1 MTFRKG
7 HRRIFGVLLAI
18 FLLAGALVPT
28 GLALA
33 IDEAGTGTPAPSAP
47 GPTPAASSTA
57 DSPEPSAPTDGGE
70 SSEMPDPTAGDA
82 ASQPPTPETPTPA
95 PTESVD
101 PSEMPTPTE
110 TPVPTESLAPT
121 ETTLPTET
129 PVPTESPLPTLTPAP
144 ALAVTAAETGFTISG
159 EMGEAGELTL
169 QLDGAAL
176 RAEMLTGLPES
187 ASTTEENGAL
197 LVSLPAGTFAM
208 TLTPD
213 WEAAAGTLVLTAQL
227 LNLTDS
233 ATLERPAPAVEV
245 LETSPALTAALAWQG
260 GERPAAADY
269 PAPKLLLA
277 LDGGEPQEPTAEDLS
292 LLGLSALPEIQVA
305 EDLSSL
311 SLEAGALPARVRVD
325 GAEHTAAWTLQPAAL
340 EGWLL
345 TEEDGVWTYTAANY
359 LEVEITAYSA
369 ELQANVV
376 FYDFANQL
384 DTRPDDF
391 TARLQV
397 SFDGGAYVVPDEA
410 LLPSLGLTEL
420 PSVQVREMENGIA
433 FTVAEGTLPTK
444 LTHIAADG
452 TTTEHT
458 AAWRIVPAE
467 IAGYTLEEMPR
478 MMLAQANGISART
491 TWAYTLNGVE
501 YLYEITRH
509 FGDDSEQDDPKD
521 LSANLYW
528 ADNNDEANARPFD
541 REYGSDDVLTGFAA
555 LELKVTVTDEDGAE
569 IPGESFDFR
578 EITEQDLRNFG
589 MLDENAGNNDSD
601 SYASLEA
608 FYTNVDA
615 YYDQGSGVLSFAGLD
630 HLPTQITREDKFGE
644 KRTYDIAWRI
654 RPRVGSELDIDE
666 DYAFFELNEENL
678 DDVVASG
685 RVPASIT
692 NNKQFG
698 WYYILRTDV
707 TFNVQV
713 NWGDYGTESNHT
725 ALEKALFETYSLHV
739 ASGSSTGSLHESY
752 TLKELDQESDGEFGA
767 WVDFQHAEPGSG
779 PANGILTIHNTW
791 KYQLDGTPMNYT
803 VHSGKEATPPAEG
816 PENIIP
822 PELEE
827 GDYFKVEYDNTAAP
841 NHGSDTSQLWP
852 GGTIKLT
859 LTGKTD
865 YTANKIWLDG
875 GNAEQRPTATYE
887 LWRYR
892 YDEDNPEGYRNA
904 SPVRV
909 NGQVITFTES
919 GEPNEDGSHTLEPVL
934 TPEEIAALTGDAEN
948 PFPKYDAEGYRY
960 VYVLREYLE
969 YGAGDAQ
976 YAQVFGIVQ
985 EDGTLAGDVLPGDD
999 VIRHEGDTYLYD
1011 TGTLSNRRVGQTHT
1025 RVTKTWEAAAF
1036 QAELEDVTVVLTL
1049 EYRPLNEDG
1058 TAAEEEWRTYYNEDG
1073 TPLTQTIQGFY
1084 AENLSVTQDFT
1095 VDRFGPLGR
1104 ELEFRWVETAV
1115 MQDGN
1120 DCGFSLDE
1128 ETGKGSFTL
1137 TQSDLSGQPRSV
1149 QYESLSDEDPED
1161 RNHTIITN
1169 TLDNEIDYSI
1179 DKHWWKGDAEGEAQN
1194 PENYG
1199 KDAPEGVGELTF
1211 AIQVVEGEQS
1221 VDFLTGIKMDGT
1233 PDTDYFQIKDAEGN
1247 LYYYSET
1254 DTWDVTVQGLPEYDE
1269 NGRAVEYVLAENHN
1283 EDSAWSVVMQ
1293 HTERDE
1299 DGNYITTIYNGP
1311 GDGNAIIVRKAWI
1324 DDGDVIHREEVTI
1337 GVFLKETNEQID
1349 TVILGENAMWYQI
1362 VGIGEHE
1369 AEEVYI
1375 LETKMGDEKV
1385 PLQQVYVDPSN
1396 PEAATPDYDNPEEP
1410 VLKTEDAENYTT
1422 IQFAGPD
1429 HYYEATYSMSTF
1441 AGYENVFTVTNRRL
1455 GIIDLTVTKT
1465 WVDGDNSETELL
1477 MDALKANNLALALY
1491 LKFDPDFVP
1500 EDNEYKIDYVNNTIT
1515 LGNEVVDI
1523 RDNTGKKGTGKAI
1536 LPITRD
1542 QAVAGKTEYHF
1553 FNLPK
1558 YDLHGASV
1566 RYTVEEVVVELDADG
1581 NVTDNAVTDSLSDYP
1596 YTDETTGEEYTLQE
1610 LWNWYTRSYDKSD
1623 YNVAE
1628 KHERD
1633 THAIQVTNSLVG
1645 AKNVQWHKQ
1654 WADRYAYE
1662 TGVRPDIFLNIYAWT
1677 PDRPDAENTPP
1688 RLVYENYR
1696 WTPNKD
1702 YPGNDEYS
1710 WTVTIEDLP
1719 KYDAQGYE
1727 IFYYATEHSNIE
1739 WAQLDYTEVQY
1750 AFPDP
1755 NSTVQWINIGTQ
1767 TKLSE
1772 SYNFDLNYVVNVG
1785 SEDIGTDAPGAHF
1798 ALREDG
1804 MFINHLSASITLQGR
1819 KVWSS
1824 LPNGWQAKDMP
1835 TITFNVYQ
1843 YADENSNGR
1852 QDEEEET
1859 SPVAS
1864 LTISNWSNW
1873 ANGTFQFEI
1882 KYLGKNIGT
1891 IDEDGT
1897 ILTTS
1902 PDGDDAELLPKY
1914 RNQDGVRFGY
1924 VLQESSV
1931 EWPEEV
1937 GNGELSLGAVFDS
1950 TVQEGTYIAQNTY
1963 DPERGFLQVRKYLQL
1978 PVGEEG
1984 EKIVYPA
1991 VQFDLYR
1998 TYVDN
2003 AGEEQPSNTG
2013 TPGEHVATQTWTDDQ
2028 VKDAAQ
2034 SAGAD
2039 NIVSTILTF
2048 ENLPLY
2054 APNGSPYTYTIVEV
2068 KEGFLEGYDTWAKA
2082 EDVDAEDLKADEK
2095 NIGYQVSDL
2104 TPTKYQYKGGQ
2115 LQTDENGQPLKPTSE
2130 ENRVHATFLNE
2141 RDSDHA
2147 TLTLTGKKVWA
2158 DFDNALGLRPEDG
2171 YKLEIVVSR
2180 SAPAQSGQGNSVP
2193 AQELKEGTDY
2203 EIKWTKGEEEDS
2215 DTWTYTI
2222 KGVGGGELEVYAPNG
2237 RPWTYTVKEV
2247 PEEPYEV
2254 TPENGVHVSA
2264 ESGQQ
2269 GEEGDSTLTATF
2281 ASDLTNSLKVN
2292 IPFSK
2297 QWMIH
2302 TGTEEK
2308 PVYEQIT
2315 DDYFGYDLYITFKL
2329 QVKEESREEWQ
2340 DAADYFR
2347 RELGDKFETVFPDK
2361 EATFTKEIHGAV
2373 NETASGSFDGLP
2385 SVIGK
2390 GGTETYTVL
2399 EYRAVE
2405 TKVRFGGGEN
2415 APSVELRVDDDGNY
2429 EFVDLNSSEPF
2440 TPLSWEPDTGNAH
2453 RNVFDDTDLTVRK
2466 VWENDNDNIYGSR
2479 PASEDPSE
2487 DWEVVFLIQSR
2498 EQGSD
2503 DESAWQ
2509 AVTVRDVGFGETTE
2523 TTHDLTVTIRDGNS
2537 EGTAGNPASVTI
2549 RSLPGKNIAGNPLEY
2564 RAVELQPGAEP
2575 DYDADDIVS
2584 DGGTFYGT
2592 YTVAYVNSDGT
2603 TTATNTLKRTEIS
2616 AEKKWNVQEEGR
2628 PPVTLHLQYRALEDG
2643 KEVWKDVETFGGE
2656 SCTVKLDGEVDS
2668 SSAQPYYEDRA
2679 WHAVWKDLPQVLPGS
2694 KLGADDKTQYQVVE
2708 DVPSG
2713 FLQEYSSGEPG
2724 NEGAFTF
2731 INVPETS
2738 YTVTKSWHTTTGTHP
2753 EVTVQL
2759 YRTTDENLVGAL
2771 AETPGVEEVEGRTA
2785 KLSGNT
2791 LTHTFQDLPKYE
2803 PGEGDNPKGA
2813 LYYYYVLET
2822 TASNGAWEV
2831 HYDHTS
2837 EANTTT
2843 IRNVGKVTVS
2853 GTKTWKD
2860 NNDAYHTRPD
2870 SITLQ
2875 LYRTTDT
2882 GENRQWTGV
2891 GFMEVRSP
2899 WTYEFKDLP
2908 YADEKGNP
2916 YTYRVAE
2923 MDGDAEI
2930 AEGGTLPAVEGGDPE
2945 PTYPKADYTVG
2956 YDGKG
2961 YEWNITNTLTETIEI
2976 PVKKTW
2982 VDGGSGANERP
2993 DSITF
2998 LLYANGK
3005 QVAEHTVQAPGL
3017 GGRIVDFLTD
3027 TGDIWEFKFTTNDEG
3042 EKLPRFD
3049 EDGEIIDYTVGEIVV
3064 NGYKTTEVSITKP
3077 DHPDLG
3083 FTLVNTK
3090 MTQLTVQKTWH
3101 GTPEDEEVPVTFYV
3115 WRSVKGG
3122 ELERV
3127 AYASGMLNEGNQ
3139 WSATVEDLE
3148 AYDENGNAYTYVA
3161 REVHIGGIAVENADF
3176 TVKYTDKKVNDAVF
3190 TTVFRTEIIN
3200 IDNMEIT
3207 GTKTWVDNGNAY
3219 GTRPGDLTL
3228 TLWRTTTPDDDAS
3241 WVEVTDAMP
3250 VWPKPAADGNVWTYT
3265 YSRLPET
3272 DKEGNHYTYR
3282 VEETLPAAAENG
3294 DHYELTQ
3301 KDTSLTNV
3309 LKGTVDIPVTKTW
3322 VDNHDGWGKRP
3333 ETVTIRLY
3341 RHTEAKP
3348 EKQLVEERT
3357 FTTDA
3362 GALEKLWNA
3371 ITGQTDDEW
3380 ICTFAGLPKYD
3391 DTGARYVYTVEE
3403 TVPEDYEAAYDQEQF
3418 EVTNT
3423 RDGDLLVEKEVTG
3436 SDGQKNREFHFTVT
3450 LSGTSVTGIKG
3461 EDITGEYRDMT
3472 FTNGVAEFTLKH
3484 GEQKLAEDLPAGLT
3498 YTVVE
3503 TDANTNRYRTTYTGE
3518 TGTIPAGDT
3527 AVTHVENR
3535 RNRQYYPDYTEEPEP
3550 TPPRIPEENWRP
3562 PHYDDWHDVPRTG
3575 DTMNLALYVVLAVVS
3590 AAGLTTLLILMR
3602 RKRR

>member
-18 FLLAGALVPT
+18 FLLAGALMPM

-57 DSPEPSAPTDGGE
+57 DSPEPSTSADGGE

-110 TPVPTESLAPT
+110 TIVPTESLAPT

-144 ALAVTAAETGFTISG
+144 ALAVTATETGFTISG

-176 RAEMLTGLPES
+176 RAEMLTGLPEGAS
-187 ASTTEENGAL
+187 ATAENGAL
-197 LVSLPAGTFAM
+197 LVSLPAGAFAL
-208 TLTPD
+208 TLTPE
-213 WEAAAGTLVLTAQL
+213 WGEAAGTLILTAQL

-305 EDLSSL
+305 EDLSSI

-369 ELQANVV
+369 ELQASVV

-384 DTRPDDF
+384 NTRPDDF

-420 PSVQVREMENGIA
+420 PSVQVRETENGIA

-467 IAGYTLEEMPR
+467 IDGYTLEEMPR

-491 TWAYTLNGVE
+491 TWTYTLNGVE
-501 YLYEITRH
+501 YLYEIISH

-555 LELKVTVTDEDGAE
+555 LELKVTVTDEDGNE

-601 SYASLEA
+601 SYASLTA

-666 DYAFFELNEENL
+666 EYAFFELNEENL

-713 NWGDYGTESNHT
+713 NWGDHGTESNHT

-803 VHSGKEATPPAEG
+803 VHSGKEATPPANG

-822 PELEE
+822 PALEK

-909 NGQVITFTES
+909 NGQFITFTES

-934 TPEEIAALTGDAEN
+934 TEEEIAALTGDAEN

-960 VYVLREYLE
+960 VYVLREYLK
-969 YGAGDAQ
+969 YDAGDAQ

-999 VIRHEGDTYLYD
+999 VTRHGGDTYLYD

-1036 QAELEDVTVVLTL
+1036 QAELEDVTVELTL

-1058 TAAEEEWRTYYNEDG
+1058 TAAEEEWRTYYKENG

-1169 TLDNEIDYSI
+1169 TLDDEIDYFI
-1179 DKHWWKGDAEGEAQN
+1179 DKHWWNGDAEGGAQD

-1221 VDFLTGIKMDGT
+1221 VDFLKGIKMDGT

-1254 DTWDVTVQGLPEYDE
+1254 APWDVTVQGLPEYDE
-1269 NGRAVEYVLAENHN
+1269 NGRAVEYVLAESR
-1283 EDSAWSVVMQ
+1283 DSANPWSVVMQ

-1311 GDGNAIIVRKAWI
+1311 GGNAIIVRKAWI

-1337 GVFLKETNEQID
+1337 GVFLKETNEKID
-1349 TVILGENAMWYQI
+1349 TVTLGENAMWYQI

-1369 AEEVYI
+1369 ADDVYI

-1396 PEAATPDYDNPEEP
+1396 PGAATPDYDNPEEP
-1410 VLKTEDAENYTT
+1410 VLKTENGENYTT

-1441 AGYENVFTVTNRRL
+1441 AGYEDVFTVTNRRL

-1465 WVDGDNSETELL
+1465 WVDGDNSETKLL
-1477 MDALKANNLALALY
+1477 MDALAENNLALALY

-1500 EDNEYKIDYVNNTIT
+1500 EDNEYKIDYKNNTIT

-1523 RDNTGKKGTGKAI
+1523 RNGESEKGTGKAI

-1566 RYTVEEVVVELDADG
+1566 RYTVEEVVVELDENG
-1581 NVTDNAVTDSLSDYP
+1581 NVTNSVVTDSLSQYP
-1596 YTDETTGEEYTLQE
+1596 SYTDETTGEEYTLQE

-1633 THAIQVTNSLVG
+1633 THAMQVTNSLVG
-1645 AKNVQWHKQ
+1645 AKNVQWHKL

-1662 TGVRPDIFLNIYAWT
+1662 TGVRPDIFLNIYSWT

-1696 WTPNKD
+1696 WTPNEK

-1719 KYDAQGYE
+1719 KYDEQGYE
-1727 IFYYATEHSNIE
+1727 IFYYATEHSNID

-1835 TITFNVYQ
+1835 TITFDVYQ

-1852 QDEEEET
+1852 QDEEEPLGEK
-1859 SPVAS
+1859 PVAS

-1902 PDGDDAELLPKY
+1902 PAGDDAALLPKY
-1914 RNQDGVRFGY
+1914 RNQDGVRYGY

-1963 DPERGFLQVRKYLQL
+1963 DPERGFLQVKKHLQL
-1978 PVGEEG
+1978 PVGEKG
-1984 EKIVYPA
+1984 EEIVYPA

-2013 TPGEHVATQTWTDDQ
+2013 TPGEYVATQTWTSDQ

-2082 EDVDAEDLKADEK
+2082 EDVDAEDLKADEE
-2095 NIGYQVSDL
+2095 NIGYQVSGL
-2104 TPTKYQYKGGQ
+2104 TPTKYQYKDGQ
-2115 LQTDENGQPLKPTSE
+2115 LQTDANGQPLKPTSE
-2130 ENRVHATFLNE
+2130 KNTVHATFLNE

-2147 TLTLTGKKVWA
+2147 PLRLTGKKIWA
-2158 DFDNALGLRPEDG
+2158 DFGDALGLRPGNGSE
-2171 YKLEIVVSR
+2171 LTIVVSR

-2203 EIKWTKGEEEDS
+2203 TIAWTTDAEEDGN
-2215 DTWTYTI
+2215 TWTYTI
-2222 KGVGGGELEVYAPNG
+2222 TGVGDGELEVYAPNG

-2247 PEEPYEV
+2247 PGEPYEV

-2281 ASDLTNSLKVN
+2281 GTALTNSLKVN

-2302 TGTEEK
+2302 TDTEE
-2308 PVYEQIT
+2308 YTQIT

-2329 QVKEESREEWQ
+2329 QVKEEGREEWQ
-2340 DAADYFR
+2340 DAAEYFPDA
-2347 RELGDKFETVFPDK
+2347 LGENFQTVFPK
-2361 EATFTKEIHGAV
+2361 EEATFTQEIHGAV

-2390 GGTETYTVL
+2390 DGTETYTVL

-2405 TKVRFGGGEN
+2405 TKVRFGKEEG
-2415 APSVELRVDDDGNY
+2415 APSVDLSVDKDGNY
-2429 EFVDLNSSEPF
+2429 EFENLDSSEPF
-2440 TPLSWEPDTGNAH
+2440 TPLPWKSGTGNAH
-2453 RNVFDDTDLTVRK
+2453 QNVFDDTDLTVQK
-2466 VWENDNDNIYGSR
+2466 VWENDNNNIYGSR

-2498 EQGSD
+2498 EQGSGD
-2503 DESAWQ
+2503 DWQ
-2509 AVTVRDVGFGETTE
+2509 AVTVRDVGFGETAE
-2523 TTHDLTVTIRDGNS
+2523 TTHDLTVTIRGSNS

-2549 RSLPGKNIAGNPLEY
+2549 RSLPGKNIAGNTLEY

-2584 DGGTFYGT
+2584 GGSTFYGT

-2603 TTATNTLKRTEIS
+2603 TTATNTLNTTEIS

-2668 SSAQPYYEDRA
+2668 AQPYYEDRA
-2679 WHAVWKDLPQVLPGS
+2679 WHAVWKDLPQALPGS
-2694 KLGADDKTQYQVVE
+2694 ELKDDKTQYQVVE

-2713 FLQEYSSGEPG
+2713 FLQENSSGEPG

-2738 YTVTKSWHTTTGTHP
+2738 YTVTKSWHTTTETTHP

-2771 AETPGVEEVEGRTA
+2771 AGTQGVEEVKGRTA
-2785 KLSGNT
+2785 ELSGNT

-2853 GTKTWKD
+2853 GRKTWKD

-2882 GENRQWTGV
+2882 GENKQWTEV
-2891 GFMEVRSP
+2891 GFMKVCSP

-2923 MDGDAEI
+2923 MNENKEI

-2945 PTYPKADYTVG
+2945 PPYPDADYTVG

-2998 LLYANGK
+2998 LLYANGER
-3005 QVAEHTVQAPGL
+3005 VAGHTVQAPGL

-3027 TGDIWEFKFTTNDEG
+3027 TGDIWEFTFTTNDEG

-3064 NGYKTTEVSITKP
+3064 DGYKTTEVSITKP

-3090 MTQLTVQKTWH
+3090 MTQLTVQKTWR
-3101 GTPEDEEVPVTFYV
+3101 GTPEDEKVEVAFYV
-3115 WRSVKGG
+3115 WRSVEGG
-3122 ELERV
+3122 EPERV
-3127 AYASGMLNEGNQ
+3127 PRAPGVLNEGNQ
-3139 WSATVEDLE
+3139 WSVTVEDLE
-3148 AYDENGNAYTYVA
+3148 AYDEEGKAYTYVA

-3176 TVKYTDKKVNDAVF
+3176 TVEYTDKKVDDAVF

-3219 GTRPGDLTL
+3219 GTRPTDLTL

-3241 WVEVTDAMP
+3241 WVEVTDATP
-3250 VWPKPAADGNVWTYT
+3250 VWTNPAADGNVWTYT

-3282 VEETLPAAAENG
+3282 VEETLPEPAENG
-3294 DHYELTQ
+3294 DHYERLPEETGYNF
-3301 KDTSLTNV
+3301 TNV
-3309 LKGTVDIPVTKTW
+3309 LKGAVDIPVTKTW

-3333 ETVTIRLY
+3333 ASVTIQLMQNDSLY
-3341 RHTEAKP
+3341 KT
-3348 EKQLVEERT
+3348 L
-3357 FTTDA
+3357 
-3362 GALEKLWNA
+3362 KLQKDGGFLKEIWQA
-3371 ITGQTDDEW
+3371 VTGQVDNQWSYTFENLPRYDEN
-3380 ICTFAGLPKYD
+3380 GV
-3391 DTGARYVYTVEE
+3391 RYVYTVKEV
-3403 TVPEDYEAAYDQEQF
+3403 TPDDYEVSYDQEKF
-3418 EVTNT
+3418 EITNT

-3450 LSGTSVTGIKG
+3450 LSGTSVTGIQA
-3461 EDITGEYRDMT
+3461 ETIIGEYGDMT

-3550 TPPRIPEENWRP
+3550 TPPRIPEESWRP

-3575 DTMNLALYVVLAVVS
+3575 DTMNLALYVALAVVS

>member
-18 FLLAGALVPT
+18 FLLAGALMPM

-57 DSPEPSAPTDGGE
+57 DSPEPSAPADGGE

-101 PSEMPTPTE
+101 PSGTPTPAETVVPTE

-144 ALAVTAAETGFTISG
+144 ALAVTATETGFTISG

-176 RAEMLTGLPES
+176 RAEMLTGLPEG
-187 ASTTEENGAL
+187 ASTTAENGAL
-197 LVSLPAGTFAM
+197 LVSLPAGAFAL
-208 TLTPD
+208 TLTPE
-213 WEAAAGTLVLTAQL
+213 WGETAETLVLTAQL

-260 GERPAAADY
+260 GERPEAADY

-292 LLGLSALPEIQVA
+292 LLGLSALPKIQIA
-305 EDLSSL
+305 EDLSSI

-501 YLYEITRH
+501 YLYEITSR
-509 FGDDSEQDDPKD
+509 FGDDPKQDDPKD

-541 REYGSDDVLTGFAA
+541 PGYGSDDVLTGFAA
-555 LELKVTVTDEDGAE
+555 LELMVTVTDEEGKE

-589 MLDENAGNNDSD
+589 MLDENAGHNDSD
-601 SYASLEA
+601 SYASLTA
-608 FYTNVDA
+608 FYTKVDA

-666 DYAFFELNEENL
+666 EYAFFELNEENL
-678 DDVVASG
+678 DDVVANG

-713 NWGDYGTESNHT
+713 NWGDHGTESNHT

-752 TLKELDQESDGEFGA
+752 TLKEFDQGSDGEFGA

-791 KYQLDGTPMNYT
+791 KYQLDGTPINYT
-803 VHSGKEATPPAEG
+803 VHSGNEATPPAEG
-816 PENIIP
+816 PVNITP
-822 PELEE
+822 SELEE

-909 NGQVITFTES
+909 NGKVITFTES
-919 GEPNEDGSHTLEPVL
+919 GEPNEDGSHTLEPDL
-934 TPEEIAALTGDAEN
+934 TPEKIAALTGDAAN

-985 EDGTLAGDVLPGDD
+985 EDGTVAGDVLPGDD
-999 VIRHEGDTYLYD
+999 VTRHDGDTYLYD

-1036 QAELEDVTVVLTL
+1036 QAELEDVTVELTL

-1058 TAAEEEWRTYYNEDG
+1058 TAAEEEWRTYYKENG

-1120 DCGFSLDE
+1120 NCGFSLDE

-1137 TQSDLSGQPRSV
+1137 TQSDLSGQPRRV

-1169 TLDNEIDYSI
+1169 TLDDEIDYFI
-1179 DKHWWKGDAEGEAQN
+1179 DKHWWNGDAEGGAQN
-1194 PENYG
+1194 PENYD

-1254 DTWDVTVQGLPEYDE
+1254 DTWRVTVRGLPEYDE
-1269 NGRAVEYVLAENHN
+1269 NGRAVEYVLAESR
-1283 EDSAWSVVMQ
+1283 DSANPWSVVMQ

-1311 GDGNAIIVRKAWI
+1311 GGNAIIVRKAWI

-1337 GVFLKETNEQID
+1337 GVFLKETNKKIA
-1349 TVILGENAMWYQI
+1349 TVTLGKNAMWYQI

-1396 PEAATPDYDNPEEP
+1396 PEAATPDYETPKKP

-1441 AGYENVFTVTNRRL
+1441 AGYEDVFTVTNRRL

-1477 MDALKANNLALALY
+1477 MDALAENNLALALY

-1523 RDNTGKKGTGKAI
+1523 RNGASEKGTGKAI
-1536 LPITRD
+1536 QPITRD
-1542 QAVAGKTEYHF
+1542 QAEKGKTEYHF

-1581 NVTDNAVTDSLSDYP
+1581 NVTNDVVTDSLSDYT
-1596 YTDETTGEEYTLQE
+1596 YMDAATGEEYTLQE
-1610 LWNWYTRSYDKSD
+1610 LWNWYTRSYDKGE
-1623 YNVAE
+1623 YVVAE
-1628 KHERD
+1628 KHQRD
-1633 THAIQVTNSLVG
+1633 THAMQVTNSLVG
-1645 AKNVQWHKQ
+1645 AKDVQWHKQ

-1677 PDRPDAENTPP
+1677 PDSPNAENTPP

-1696 WTPNKD
+1696 WTPNEK
-1702 YPGNDEYS
+1702 YPGNDEYF

-1719 KYDAQGYE
+1719 KYDVQGYE
-1727 IFYYATEHSNIE
+1727 IFYYATEHSNIN

-1755 NSTVQWINIGTQ
+1755 NNAVLWINIGTQ
-1767 TKLSE
+1767 TDLSA
-1772 SYNFDLNYVVNVG
+1772 SYDKTLNYVVNVG
-1785 SEDIGTDAPGAHF
+1785 SEDIGTDAPGAHY

-1835 TITFNVYQ
+1835 TITFDVYQ

-1902 PDGDDAELLPKY
+1902 PDGDGAELLPKY

-1931 EWPEEV
+1931 EWPKKAV
-1937 GNGELSLGAVFDS
+1937 NGELSLEAVFDS

-1984 EKIVYPA
+1984 EEIVYPA

-2013 TPGEHVATQTWTDDQ
+2013 TPGEYVATQTWTDDQ
-2028 VKDAAQ
+2028 VKDAAKE
-2034 SAGAD
+2034 AGEEG
-2039 NIVSTILTF
+2039 IVSTILTF

-2068 KEGFLEGYDTWAKA
+2068 KEGFLEGYDTWAA
-2082 EDVDAEDLKADEK
+2082 QGNVDAETLKADE
-2095 NIGYQVSDL
+2095 NIRNQVSDL
-2104 TPTKYQYKGGQ
+2104 IPTKYQYK
-2115 LQTDENGQPLKPTSE
+2115 DGQPLKPE
-2130 ENRVHATFLNE
+2130 DGENTVHATFLNE

-2147 TLTLTGKKVWA
+2147 PLTLTGKKVWA

-2171 YKLEIVVSR
+2171 YKLKIVVSR

-2222 KGVGGGELEVYAPNG
+2222 TGVGGGELEVYAPNG

-2247 PEEPYEV
+2247 PKKPYEV

-2264 ESGQQ
+2264 ESGKQ
-2269 GEEGDSTLTATF
+2269 GQEGNSTLTATF
-2281 ASDLTNSLKVN
+2281 GKALTNSLKVN

-2297 QWMIH
+2297 QWMIN
-2302 TGTEEK
+2302 TGTEED

-2329 QVKEESREEWQ
+2329 QVKEKGRKEWQ
-2340 DAADYFR
+2340 DAESYFR
-2347 RELGDKFETVFPDK
+2347 GELDDKFETVFPDK
-2361 EATFTKEIHGAV
+2361 EATFTKEIYGAV

-2385 SVIGK
+2385 SVIGAD
-2390 GGTETYTVL
+2390 GTETYTVL

-2405 TKVRFGGGEN
+2405 TKVRFGKDDS
-2415 APSVELRVDDDGNY
+2415 APSVELSVDDDGNY
-2429 EFVDLNSSEPF
+2429 EFVGLSSPDPF
-2440 TPLSWEPDTGNAH
+2440 TPLSWKLDTGNAH
-2453 RNVFDDTDLTVRK
+2453 RNVFDDTDLTVQK

-2498 EQGSD
+2498 EQGSK

-2509 AVTVRDVGFGETTE
+2509 AVTVRDVGFGETAE
-2523 TTHDLTVTIRDGNS
+2523 TTHDLTVTIRGSNS
-2537 EGTAGNPASVTI
+2537 ENTESVTI
-2549 RSLPGKNIAGNPLEY
+2549 RSLPGKNIAGKTLEY
-2564 RAVELQPGAEP
+2564 RAVELQPGAKP
-2575 DYDADDIVS
+2575 DADGHYDADDIVS
-2584 DGGTFYGT
+2584 GGGTFYDT
-2592 YTVAYVNSDGT
+2592 YTVAYENSDGT

-2616 AEKKWNVQEEGR
+2616 AEKKWNVQEEER
-2628 PPVTLHLQYRALEDG
+2628 PPVTLHLQYWALEDG
-2643 KEVWKDVETFGGE
+2643 KEVWKDVKTFGGE
-2656 SCTVKLDGEVDS
+2656 SCTVKLDGEVD
-2668 SSAQPYYEDRA
+2668 SAQPYYEDRA

-2694 KLGADDKTQYQVVE
+2694 KLGADGKTQYQVVE

-2713 FLQEYSSGEPG
+2713 FLQENSSGEPG
-2724 NEGAFTF
+2724 NKGEFTF

-2738 YTVTKSWHTTTGTHP
+2738 YTVKKSWHTKTGTVHP
-2753 EVTVQL
+2753 VVMVQL
-2759 YRTTDENLVGAL
+2759 YRTTDADLVGKP
-2771 AETPGVEEVEGRTA
+2771 AETQGVEEVKERTA
-2785 KLSGNT
+2785 ELSGNK
-2791 LTHTFQDLPKYE
+2791 LTHTFQDLPKYK

-2860 NNDAYHTRPD
+2860 NNNAYHTRPD

-2875 LYRTTDT
+2875 LYRTPADGTEETVTDEILSAEGAKFEWTSDT
-2882 GENRQWTGV
+2882 GNQWRYQYT
-2891 GFMEVRSP
+2891 
-2899 WTYEFKDLP
+2899 DLP
-2908 YADEKGNP
+2908 YADENGKP

-2923 MDGDAEI
+2923 MNGDAEI
-2930 AEGGTLPAVEGGDPE
+2930 AEGGMLPAVEGDPE
-2945 PTYPKADYTVG
+2945 PTYPGADYTVG
-2956 YDGKG
+2956 YDGEDYK
-2961 YEWNITNTLTETIEI
+2961 WNITNTLTETIEI

-2998 LLYANGK
+2998 RLYANGE

-3027 TGDIWEFKFTTNDEG
+3027 TGDIWEFKFTTNDKG

-3049 EDGEIIDYTVGEIVV
+3049 EDGEIIDYTVNEIVV
-3064 NGYKTTEVSITKP
+3064 DGYKTTEVSITKP
-3077 DHPDLG
+3077 DHPDWG

-3090 MTQLTVQKTWH
+3090 MTQLTVQKIWR
-3101 GTPEDEEVPVTFYV
+3101 GTLEDEEVPVAFYV
-3115 WRSVKGG
+3115 WRSVEGG
-3122 ELERV
+3122 EPERV

-3161 REVHIGGIAVENADF
+3161 REVQIGDIAVKNADF
-3176 TVKYTDKKVNDAVF
+3176 TVEYTDKKVDDAVF

-3200 IDNMEIT
+3200 IDNMKIT

-3219 GTRPGDLTL
+3219 GTRPENLTL
-3228 TLWRTTTPDDDAS
+3228 TLYRSVAGGKEEVVNATPT
-3241 WVEVTDAMP
+3241 WT
-3250 VWPKPAADGNVWTYT
+3250 KPAEGNAWTYT

-3301 KDTSLTNV
+3301 EDTGLTNV

-3403 TVPEDYEAAYDQEQF
+3403 TVPEDYKAAYDQEQF
-3418 EVTNT
+3418 EITNT

-3450 LSGTSVTGIKG
+3450 LSGASVTGIQA
-3461 EDITGEYRDMT
+3461 ETITGEYGGMT

-3484 GEQKLAEDLPAGLT
+3484 GEQKRAEDLPAGLT

-3503 TDANTNRYRTTYTGE
+3503 TDANTNRYRTTYTDE

-3550 TPPRIPEENWRP
+3550 TPPRIPEESWRP

>member
-18 FLLAGALVPT
+18 FLLAGALMPM

-33 IDEAGTGTPAPSAP
+33 IDEAGAGTPAPSAP

-57 DSPEPSAPTDGGE
+57 DSPEPSTPADGGE

-110 TPVPTESLAPT
+110 TVVPTESPAPTETTLPTETPVPT

-144 ALAVTAAETGFTISG
+144 ALAVTATETGFTISG

-176 RAEMLTGLPES
+176 RAEMLTGLPEGAS
-187 ASTTEENGAL
+187 ATAENGTL
-197 LVSLPAGTFAM
+197 LVSLPAGAFAL
-208 TLTPD
+208 TLTPKWGD
-213 WEAAAGTLVLTAQL
+213 AAGTLVLTAQL

-233 ATLERPAPAVEV
+233 ATLERPAPTVEV

-369 ELQANVV
+369 ELQASVV

-391 TARLQV
+391 MARLQV

-420 PSVQVREMENGIA
+420 PSVQVRETENGIA
-433 FTVAEGTLPTK
+433 FAVAEGTLPTK

-501 YLYEITRH
+501 YLYEIKSH
-509 FGDDSEQDDPKD
+509 FGDAEQDDPKD

-541 REYGSDDVLTGFAA
+541 TEYGSDDILTGFAA
-555 LELKVTVTDEDGAE
+555 LELKVTVTDEEGNA
-569 IPGESFDFR
+569 ISGESFEFR

-589 MLDENAGNNDSD
+589 MLDKNAGNNDPD

-644 KRTYDIAWRI
+644 KQTYDIAWRI
-654 RPRVGSELDIDE
+654 RPRVGSELEIDE
-666 DYAFFELNEENL
+666 EYAFFELNEENL
-678 DDVVASG
+678 EAVKASG

-692 NNKQFG
+692 DNEQFG

-713 NWGDYGTESNHT
+713 NWGDYGTKSNHT
-725 ALEKALFETYSLHV
+725 ALEEALFKTYSLHV

-752 TLKELDQESDGEFGA
+752 TLEKLDQESDGEFGA

-791 KYQLDGTPMNYT
+791 KYQLDGTPINYT
-803 VHSGKEATPPAEG
+803 VHSGDKATPPEEG

-827 GDYFKVEYDNTAAP
+827 DDYFKVEYDNTAAP

-934 TPEEIAALTGDAEN
+934 TEEEIKALTGDVNN

-960 VYVLREYLE
+960 VYVLREYLK
-969 YGAGDAQ
+969 YDAGDAQ

-985 EDGTLAGDVLPGDD
+985 EDGTVAGDVLPGDD
-999 VIRHEGDTYLYD
+999 VIRHDGDTYLYD

-1025 RVTKTWEAAAF
+1025 RVTKIWEAAAF
-1036 QAELEDVTVVLTL
+1036 QAELEDVTVELTL

-1058 TAAEEEWRTYYNEDG
+1058 TPAEEEWRTYYEEDG

-1137 TQSDLSGQPRSV
+1137 TQSDLSGHPRSV

-1179 DKHWWKGDAEGEAQN
+1179 DKHWWNGDAEGEAQD

-1221 VDFLTGIKMDGT
+1221 VDFLKGIKMDGT

-1254 DTWDVTVQGLPEYDE
+1254 DRWDVTVRGLPEYDE

-1349 TVILGENAMWYQI
+1349 TVTLGENAMWYQI
-1362 VGIGEHE
+1362 VGIGKYELDD
-1369 AEEVYI
+1369 VYI
-1375 LETKMGDEKV
+1375 LETNMGDMQV
-1385 PLQQVYVDPSN
+1385 PLQQVYVDPGN
-1396 PEAATPDYDNPEEP
+1396 PEAATPDYDHPEKP
-1410 VLKTEDAENYTT
+1410 VLKTENAEDYTT
-1422 IQFAGPD
+1422 IQFEGPD
-1429 HYYEATYSMSTF
+1429 HFYEATYSMSTF
-1441 AGYENVFTVTNRRL
+1441 AGYEDVFTVTNRRL

-1477 MDALKANNLALALY
+1477 MDALAENNLALALY

-1500 EDNEYKIDYVNNTIT
+1500 EDNDYIIDYKNNTIT

-1536 LPITRD
+1536 QPITRD
-1542 QAVAGKTEYHF
+1542 QAVEGETKYYF

-1566 RYTVEEVVVELDADG
+1566 RYTVEEVVVELDGNG
-1581 NVTDNAVTDSLSDYP
+1581 NVTNSDVTDSLSDYP
-1596 YTDETTGEEYTLQE
+1596 YTDAATGKKYTLKD
-1610 LWNWYTRSYDKSD
+1610 LWNWYTRSYDKGE
-1623 YNVAE
+1623 YVVAG

-1633 THAIQVTNSLVG
+1633 THAMQVTNSLVG
-1645 AKNVQWHKQ
+1645 AKDVQWHKQ

-1677 PDRPDAENTPP
+1677 PDSPNAENSP

-1696 WTPNKD
+1696 WTPNEK

-1727 IFYYATEHSNIE
+1727 IFYYATEHSNID

-1755 NSTVQWINIGTQ
+1755 NNAVQWINIGTQ

-1772 SYNFDLNYVVNVG
+1772 SYDPKLNYVVSVG

-1835 TITFNVYQ
+1835 TITFDVYQ
-1843 YADENSNGR
+1843 YADENSNGKR
-1852 QDEEEET
+1852 DDGEPLEG
-1859 SPVAS
+1859 PVAS

-1882 KYLGKNIGT
+1882 MYLGENIGT

-1902 PDGDDAELLPKY
+1902 PDGEEAKLLPKY
-1914 RNQDGVRFGY
+1914 RNKDGVRFGY

-1931 EWPEEV
+1931 EWPEKAV
-1937 GNGELSLGAVFDS
+1937 NGELSPGAVFES

-1963 DPERGFLQVRKYLQL
+1963 DPERGFLQVKKHLQL

-2013 TPGEHVATQTWTDDQ
+2013 TLGEHVAKQTWTSDQ
-2028 VKDAAQ
+2028 VKSAAQ
-2034 SAGAD
+2034 NAGAED
-2039 NIVSTILTF
+2039 IVSTILTF

-2068 KEGFLEGYDTWAKA
+2068 KEGFLEGYDTWAAQDDVKA
-2082 EDVDAEDLKADEK
+2082 ETLKTEA
-2095 NIGYQVSDL
+2095 NRGYQVSGL
-2104 TPTKYQYKGGQ
+2104 TPTKYQYGEDGQ
-2115 LQTDENGQPLKPTSE
+2115 LQTDENGKPLKPTSE
-2130 ENRVHATFLNE
+2130 ANTVHATFLNE

-2203 EIKWTKGEEEDS
+2203 KIEWTGEEEDS
-2215 DTWTYTI
+2215 NTWTYTI
-2222 KGVGGGELEVYAPNG
+2222 KGAKEGELEVYAPNG

-2247 PEEPYEV
+2247 PKEPYEV

-2264 ESGQQ
+2264 ESGKQ
-2269 GEEGDSTLTATF
+2269 GEEGNSTLTATF
-2281 ASDLTNSLKVN
+2281 ASDLINSLKVN

-2297 QWMIH
+2297 QWMIN
-2302 TGTEEK
+2302 TGTEED

-2329 QVKEESREEWQ
+2329 QVSVDAGQTWQ
-2340 DAADYFR
+2340 DAADYFPDA
-2347 RELGDKFETVFPDK
+2347 LGENFQTVFPK
-2361 EATFTKEIHGAV
+2361 EEATFTQEIHGAV

-2390 GGTETYTVL
+2390 DGTETYTVL

-2405 TKVRFGGGEN
+2405 TKVRFGKEEG
-2415 APSVELRVDDDGNY
+2415 APSVDLSVDKDGNY
-2429 EFVDLNSSEPF
+2429 EFENLDSSEPF
-2440 TPLSWEPDTGNAH
+2440 TPLPWKSGTGNAH

-2466 VWENDNDNIYGSR
+2466 VWEDDNDNIYGSR
-2479 PASEDPSE
+2479 PASEDPSK

-2498 EQGSD
+2498 EQGSED
-2503 DESAWQ
+2503 DWQ

-2523 TTHDLTVTIRDGNS
+2523 TTHDLTVTIRGGNS
-2537 EGTAGNPASVTI
+2537 EGTAEHPASVTI
-2549 RSLPGKNIAGNPLEY
+2549 RSLPGKNIAGKTLEY

-2584 DGGTFYGT
+2584 DGGTFYST

-2656 SCTVKLDGEVDS
+2656 SCTVELDGEVD
-2668 SSAQPYYEDRA
+2668 SAQPYYEDSA
-2679 WHAVWKDLPQVLPGS
+2679 WHAVWKDLPQALPGS
-2694 KLGADDKTQYQVVE
+2694 ELIDGKTQYKVVE

-2713 FLQEYSSGEPG
+2713 FLQENSSGEPG
-2724 NEGAFTF
+2724 NEGEFTF

-2738 YTVTKSWHTTTGTHP
+2738 YTVTKSWHTTTETTHP

-2785 KLSGNT
+2785 ELIGNT
-2791 LTHTFQDLPKYE
+2791 LTHTFQDLPKYK

-2831 HYDHTS
+2831 HYEHSSD
-2837 EANTTT
+2837 TTT

-2882 GENRQWTGV
+2882 GENKQWV
-2891 GFMEVRSP
+2891 KVDSKQVQAP

-2908 YADEKGNP
+2908 YADEKGNH

-2923 MDGDAEI
+2923 MNGDAEI
-2930 AEGGTLPAVEGGDPE
+2930 AEGGTLPAVEGDPE

-2956 YDGKG
+2956 YDSEG
-2961 YEWNITNTLTETIEI
+2961 YEWNITNTLTDEI
-2976 PVKKTW
+2976 DITVTKHW
-2982 VDGGSGANERP
+2982 IDGGQGAGERP
-2993 DSITF
+2993 ESLTF
-2998 LLYANGK
+2998 ELLQNGDK
-3005 QVAEHTVQAPGL
+3005 VDEETVRYTLAS
-3017 GGRIVDFLTD
+3017 RIMDF
-3027 TGDIWEFKFTTNDEG
+3027 FTAG
-3042 EKLPRFD
+3042 ETLWTCTFENLPRFD
-3049 EDGEIIDYTVGEIVV
+3049 ANGVAYEYTVR
-3064 NGYKTTEVSITKP
+3064 EVSVPGYETGPIHAIDP
-3077 DHPDLG
+3077 NHPELG
-3083 FTLVNTK
+3083 FVLTNTK
-3090 MTQLTVQKTWH
+3090 LTQLTVEKVWFGTENN
-3101 GTPEDEEVPVTFYV
+3101 TPESVTVQLKYYTTDANVRYDVPDSIPNTAVLNAGNGWTHTFTNLPQYV
-3115 WRSVKGG
+3115 KVDGKYVRC
-3122 ELERV
+3122 
-3127 AYASGMLNEGNQ
+3127 
-3139 WSATVEDLE
+3139 
-3148 AYDENGNAYTYVA
+3148 TYVA
-3161 REVHIGGIAVENADF
+3161 EEIFIDGDAVGEADF
-3176 TVKYTDKKVNDAVF
+3176 TVHYTDATVEEDPNFHDQATYR
-3190 TTVFRTEIIN
+3190 TTVVN
-3200 IDNMEIT
+3200 VQNMEIT

-3219 GTRPGDLTL
+3219 DTRPEKLTL
-3228 TLWRTTTPDDDAS
+3228 TLWRSVAGGREEVVNATPT
-3241 WVEVTDAMP
+3241 WTK
-3250 VWPKPAADGNVWTYT
+3250 KPADGNVWTYT
-3265 YSRLPET
+3265 YSRLPKT
-3272 DKEGNHYTYR
+3272 DKEGNLYTYR
-3282 VEETLPAAAENG
+3282 VEETPPKPAENG

-3301 KDTSLTNV
+3301 EDTSLTNV
-3309 LKGTVDIPVTKTW
+3309 LKGTVDIPVTKIW
-3322 VDNHDGWGKRP
+3322 VDNHDGWGARP
-3333 ETVTIRLY
+3333 ASVTIQLMQNGSLY
-3341 RHTEAKP
+3341 KT
-3348 EKQLVEERT
+3348 L
-3357 FTTDA
+3357 
-3362 GALEKLWNA
+3362 KLQKDGGFLKEIWQA
-3371 ITGQTDDEW
+3371 VTGQVDNQW
-3380 ICTFAGLPKYD
+3380 SYTFENLPKYD
-3391 DTGARYVYTVEE
+3391 DTGARYIYTVEE
-3403 TVPEDYEAAYDQEQF
+3403 VTPDDYEVSYDQEKF
-3418 EVTNT
+3418 EITNT

-3450 LSGTSVTGIKG
+3450 LSDTSVTGAYG
-3461 EDITGEYRDMT
+3461 EMT

-3503 TDANTNRYRTTYTGE
+3503 TDANTNRYRTTYTDE

-3550 TPPRIPEENWRP
+3550 TPPRIPEESWRP

-3575 DTMNLALYVVLAVVS
+3575 DTMNLALYVALAVVS

>member
-18 FLLAGALVPT
+18 FLLAGALMPM

-57 DSPEPSAPTDGGE
+57 DSPEPSAPADGGE

-95 PTESVD
+95 PMESVD
-101 PSEMPTPTE
+101 PSGTPTPAE

-144 ALAVTAAETGFTISG
+144 ALAVTATETGFTISG

-176 RAEMLTGLPES
+176 RAEMLTGLPEGAS
-187 ASTTEENGAL
+187 ATAENGAL
-197 LVSLPAGTFAM
+197 LVSLPAGAFAL
-208 TLTPD
+208 TLTPE
-213 WEAAAGTLVLTAQL
+213 WGEAAGTLVLTAQL

-305 EDLSSL
+305 EDLSSI

-345 TEEDGVWTYTAANY
+345 TEEDGVWTYTVANY

-369 ELQANVV
+369 ELQASVV

-397 SFDGGAYVVPDEA
+397 SFDGGAYVAPDEA

-420 PSVQVREMENGIA
+420 PSVQVRETENGIA

-501 YLYEITRH
+501 YLYEIKSH
-509 FGDDSEQDDPKD
+509 FGSNPDKDDPED

-541 REYGSDDVLTGFAA
+541 TEYGSDDVLTGFAA
-555 LELKVTVTDEDGAE
+555 LELMVTVTDEDGNA
-569 IPGESFDFR
+569 ISDESFDFR

-589 MLDENAGNNDSD
+589 MLDENAGNNDQD

-608 FYTNVDA
+608 FYTRVDA
-615 YYDQGSGVLSFAGLD
+615 YYDQGSGVLSFAHLD
-630 HLPTQITREDKFGE
+630 RLPTQITREDKFGE

-654 RPRVGSELDIDE
+654 RPRVGSELEIDE
-666 DYAFFELNEENL
+666 EYAFFELNEENL

-685 RVPASIT
+685 RVPDSIT
-692 NNKQFG
+692 KNRQFG

-791 KYQLDGTPMNYT
+791 KYQLDGTPINYT

-816 PENIIP
+816 PVNITP
-822 PELEE
+822 SELEE

-919 GEPNEDGSHTLEPVL
+919 EEPNEDGSHTLEPVL
-934 TPEEIAALTGDAEN
+934 TEEEIAALTGDAEN

-960 VYVLREYLE
+960 VYVLREYLK

-999 VIRHEGDTYLYD
+999 VTRHGGDTYLYH

-1036 QAELEDVTVVLTL
+1036 QAELEDVTVELTL

-1058 TAAEEEWRTYYNEDG
+1058 TPAEEEWRTYYKEDG

-1115 MQDGN
+1115 RQNGN
-1120 DCGFSLDE
+1120 NCGFSLDE

-1137 TQSDLSGQPRSV
+1137 TQSDLSGQPRRV
-1149 QYESLSDEDPED
+1149 QYESLSEKDPED

-1169 TLDNEIDYSI
+1169 TLDNEIDYFI
-1179 DKHWWKGDAEGEAQN
+1179 DKHWWKGEAEGEAQD

-1233 PDTDYFQIKDAEGN
+1233 LDTDYFQIKDAEGN

-1254 DTWDVTVQGLPEYDE
+1254 DRWYVTVRGLPEYDE

-1362 VGIGEHE
+1362 VGIGKHE
-1369 AEEVYI
+1369 ADDVYI
-1375 LETKMGDEKV
+1375 LETKMGNEDV

-1396 PEAATPDYDNPEEP
+1396 PGAATPDYDNPEEP
-1410 VLKTEDAENYTT
+1410 VLKTENAENYTT

-1465 WVDGDNSETELL
+1465 WVDGDNSETKLL

-1500 EDNEYKIDYVNNTIT
+1500 EDNDYEIDYEKNTIT

-1523 RDNTGKKGTGKAI
+1523 RNGASEKGTGKAI

-1581 NVTDNAVTDSLSDYP
+1581 NVTDNAVTDSLSNYT
-1596 YTDETTGEEYTLQE
+1596 YTDAATGEEYTLQE

-1628 KHERD
+1628 KHQRD
-1633 THAIQVTNSLVG
+1633 THAMQVTNSLVG
-1645 AKNVQWHKQ
+1645 AKDVQWHKQ

-1677 PDRPDAENTPP
+1677 PDSPNAENSP

-1696 WTPNKD
+1696 WTPNEK

-1727 IFYYATEHSNIE
+1727 IFYYATEHSNID

-1755 NSTVQWINIGTQ
+1755 NNAVQWINIGTQ

-1772 SYNFDLNYVVNVG
+1772 SYDPKLNYVVNVG

-1835 TITFNVYQ
+1835 TITFDVYQ
-1843 YADENSNGR
+1843 YADENSNGKR
-1852 QDEEEET
+1852 DDGEPLEG
-1859 SPVAS
+1859 PVAS

-1902 PDGDDAELLPKY
+1902 PDGEEAELLPKY

-1931 EWPEEV
+1931 EWPEKV
-1937 GNGELSLGAVFDS
+1937 GNGELSPGAVFES

-1963 DPERGFLQVRKYLQL
+1963 DPERGFLQVKKHLQL

-2013 TPGEHVATQTWTDDQ
+2013 TPGEHVAKQTWTSAQ
-2028 VKDAAQ
+2028 VEDAAKK
-2034 SAGAD
+2034 AGEKD
-2039 NIVSTILTF
+2039 IVSTILTF

-2054 APNGSPYTYTIVEV
+2054 APNGSPYTYTIVEA
-2068 KEGFLEGYDTWAKA
+2068 KEGFLEGYDIWAKA
-2082 EDVDAEDLKADEK
+2082 EDVEVDELRK
-2095 NIGYQVSDL
+2095 DENIRNQVSDL
-2104 TPTKYQYKGGQ
+2104 TPTKYQYEGGQ
-2115 LQTDENGQPLKPTSE
+2115 LLTDKNGQPLKPE
-2130 ENRVHATFLNE
+2130 DGENIVHATFLNE
-2141 RDSDHA
+2141 RDSDHP
-2147 TLTLTGKKVWA
+2147 TLRLTGIKVWA

-2180 SAPAQSGQGNSVP
+2180 SAPAQSGQGNFVES
-2193 AQELKEGTDY
+2193 QELEKGTDY
-2203 EIKWTKGEEEDS
+2203 KIAWTKGEGEDS

-2222 KGVGGGELEVYAPNG
+2222 TGMGDGELEVYAPNG
-2237 RPWTYTVKEV
+2237 RPWTYTVKEK
-2247 PEEPYEV
+2247 PKEPYEV

-2264 ESGQQ
+2264 ESGKQ
-2269 GEEGDSTLTATF
+2269 GEEGNSTLTATF
-2281 ASDLTNSLKVN
+2281 DRALTNSLKVN

-2297 QWMIH
+2297 QWMIN
-2302 TGTEEK
+2302 TGTEED

-2329 QVKEESREEWQ
+2329 QVKEKGRKEWQ
-2340 DAADYFR
+2340 DAESYFR
-2347 RELGDKFETVFPDK
+2347 GELDNKFETVFPDK
-2361 EATFTKEIHGAV
+2361 EATFTKEIYGAV

-2385 SVIGK
+2385 SVIGAD
-2390 GGTETYTVL
+2390 GTETYTVL

-2405 TKVRFGGGEN
+2405 TKVRFGKDGS

-2429 EFVDLNSSEPF
+2429 EFVGLNSSEPF
-2440 TPLSWEPDTGNAH
+2440 TPLHWELNTGNAH

-2466 VWENDNDNIYGSR
+2466 VWKEDNNNIYGSR
-2479 PASEDPSE
+2479 PASEDPSK

-2498 EQGSD
+2498 EQGSGD
-2503 DESAWQ
+2503 DWQ
-2509 AVTVRDVGFGETTE
+2509 AVTVRDVGFGETVE
-2523 TTHDLTVTIRDGNS
+2523 TTHDLTVTIRGSNS
-2537 EGTAGNPASVTI
+2537 EGTAENPASVTI
-2549 RSLPGKNIAGNPLEY
+2549 RSLPGKNIAGKTLEY

-2575 DYDADDIVS
+2575 DYDANDIVS
-2584 DGGTFYGT
+2584 GGSTFYDT

-2656 SCTVKLDGEVDS
+2656 SCTVELDGEVD
-2668 SSAQPYYEDRA
+2668 SAQPYYEDRA
-2679 WHAVWKDLPQVLPGS
+2679 WHAVWKDLPQALPGS
-2694 KLGADDKTQYQVVE
+2694 ELIDGKTQYKVVE

-2713 FLQEYSSGEPG
+2713 FLQENSSGEPG
-2724 NEGAFTF
+2724 NEGEFTF

-2738 YTVTKSWHTTTGTHP
+2738 YTVKKSWHPTTGTHP

-2759 YRTTDENLVGAL
+2759 YRTTDKNLVGAL
-2771 AETPGVEEVEGRTA
+2771 AGTQGVEEVEGRTA
-2785 KLSGNT
+2785 KLSGNK

-2803 PGEGDNPKGA
+2803 PDEGDNPKGA

-2843 IRNVGKVTVS
+2843 IRNVGKVIVS

-2860 NNDAYHTRPD
+2860 NNNAYHTRPD

-2882 GENRQWTGV
+2882 GENKQWTGV
-2891 GFMEVRSP
+2891 GIMEVRSP

-2908 YADEKGNP
+2908 YADENGKP

-2923 MDGDAEI
+2923 MNGDVEI
-2930 AEGGTLPAVEGGDPE
+2930 AEGETLPAVVGDPE
-2945 PTYPKADYTVG
+2945 PTYPEAGYTVH
-2956 YDGKG
+2956 YDGEDYK
-2961 YEWNITNTLTETIEI
+2961 WNITNTLTETIEI

-2998 LLYANGK
+2998 LLYANGE

-3042 EKLPRFD
+3042 KKLPRFD

-3077 DHPDLG
+3077 DHPDWG

-3090 MTQLTVQKTWH
+3090 MTQLTVQKTWR
-3101 GTPEDEEVPVTFYV
+3101 GTLEDEEVPVAFYV
-3115 WRSVKGG
+3115 WRSVEGG
-3122 ELERV
+3122 EPERV
-3127 AYASGMLNEGNQ
+3127 ARAPGVLNEGNQ
-3139 WSATVEDLE
+3139 WSVTVEDLE

-3161 REVHIGGIAVENADF
+3161 REVQIGSGIAVENADF
-3176 TVKYTDKKVNDAVF
+3176 TVEYTDKKVDDAVF

-3219 GTRPGDLTL
+3219 GTRPTDLTL

-3250 VWPKPAADGNVWTYT
+3250 VWPKPEGDEWTYT
-3265 YSRLPET
+3265 YRRLPKT
-3272 DKEGNHYTYR
+3272 DKEGNPYTYR

-3294 DHYELTQ
+3294 DHYERLPEET
-3301 KDTSLTNV
+3301 DNDFTNV
-3309 LKGTVDIPVTKTW
+3309 LKGTVDIPVTKIW

-3333 ETVTIRLY
+3333 ASVTIQLMQNGSLY
-3341 RHTEAKP
+3341 KTLKLQ
-3348 EKQLVEERT
+3348 KDGG
-3357 FTTDA
+3357 F
-3362 GALEKLWNA
+3362 LEKIWQA
-3371 ITGQTDDEW
+3371 VTGQVDNQW
-3380 ICTFAGLPKYD
+3380 SYTFENLPKYD
-3391 DTGARYVYTVEE
+3391 ENGVRYVYTVKEV
-3403 TVPEDYEAAYDQEQF
+3403 TPDDYEVSYDQEKF
-3418 EVTNT
+3418 EITNT

-3450 LSGTSVTGIKG
+3450 LSGTSVTGIQA
-3461 EDITGEYRDMT
+3461 ETITDEYGDMT

-3484 GEQKLAEDLPAGLT
+3484 GEQKLAEDLPAGLM

-3550 TPPRIPEENWRP
+3550 TPPRIPEESWRP

>member
-18 FLLAGALVPT
+18 FLLAGALMPM

-57 DSPEPSAPTDGGE
+57 DSPEPSAPADGGE
-70 SSEMPDPTAGDA
+70 NSEMPDPTAGDA

-101 PSEMPTPTE
+101 PSGTPTPTETVVPTE

-144 ALAVTAAETGFTISG
+144 ALAVTATETGFTISG

-176 RAEMLTGLPES
+176 RAEILTGLPEGAS
-187 ASTTEENGAL
+187 ATEENGAL
-197 LVSLPAGTFAM
+197 LVSLPAGAFAL
-208 TLTPD
+208 TLTPE
-213 WEAAAGTLVLTAQL
+213 WGEAAGTLILTAQL

-305 EDLSSL
+305 EDLSSI
-311 SLEAGALPARVRVD
+311 SLEAGALPARVRVE

-420 PSVQVREMENGIA
+420 PSVQVRETENGIA

-501 YLYEITRH
+501 YLYEITSR
-509 FGDDSEQDDPKD
+509 FGDDPEQDDPKD

-541 REYGSDDVLTGFAA
+541 PEYSSIDVLTGFAA
-555 LELKVTVTDEDGAE
+555 LELMVTVTDEEGKE

-601 SYASLEA
+601 SYASLER
-608 FYTNVDA
+608 FFSHVDA
-615 YYDQGSGVLSFAGLD
+615 YYDQGSGVLSFAHLD
-630 HLPTQITREDKFGE
+630 RLPTQITREDKFGE

-692 NNKQFG
+692 DKKQFG

-713 NWGDYGTESNHT
+713 NWGDHGTESNHT

-803 VHSGKEATPPAEG
+803 VHSGKEAAPPAEG
-816 PENIIP
+816 PVNITP
-822 PELEE
+822 SELEE

-919 GEPNEDGSHTLEPVL
+919 GKPNEDGSHTLEPVL
-934 TPEEIAALTGDAEN
+934 TEEEIAALTGDAAN

-960 VYVLREYLE
+960 VYVLREYLK
-969 YGAGDAQ
+969 YDAGDAQ

-985 EDGTLAGDVLPGDD
+985 EDGTVAGDVLPGDD
-999 VIRHEGDTYLYD
+999 VTRHDGDTYLYH

-1036 QAELEDVTVVLTL
+1036 QAELEDVTVELTL

-1058 TAAEEEWRTYYNEDG
+1058 TPAEEEWRTYYKEDG

-1104 ELEFRWVETAV
+1104 ELDFRWVETAV

-1137 TQSDLSGQPRSV
+1137 TQSDLSGQPRRV
-1149 QYESLSDEDPED
+1149 QYESLSDEDPYD

-1169 TLDNEIDYSI
+1169 TLDNEIDYFI
-1179 DKHWWKGDAEGEAQN
+1179 DKYWWNGEAEGEAQD
-1194 PENYG
+1194 PENYD

-1221 VDFLTGIKMDGT
+1221 VDFLKGIEMDGT

-1254 DTWDVTVQGLPEYDE
+1254 APWYVTVQGLPEYDE
-1269 NGRAVEYVLAENHN
+1269 NGRAVEYVLAENR
-1283 EDSAWSVVMQ
+1283 DSDNPWSVVMQ

-1311 GDGNAIIVRKAWI
+1311 GGNAIIVRKAWI

-1337 GVFLKETNEQID
+1337 GVFLKETNEKID
-1349 TVILGENAMWYQI
+1349 TVTLGKNAMWYQI

-1369 AEEVYI
+1369 PDDVYI
-1375 LETKMGDEKV
+1375 LETKMGNEDV

-1396 PEAATPDYDNPEEP
+1396 PGAATPDYDNPEEP
-1410 VLKTEDAENYTT
+1410 VLKTENGENYTT

-1441 AGYENVFTVTNRRL
+1441 AGYEDVFTVTNRRL

-1477 MDALKANNLALALY
+1477 MDALAENNLALALY

-1500 EDNEYKIDYVNNTIT
+1500 EDNEYIIDYVNNTIT

-1542 QAVAGKTEYHF
+1542 QAVEGETKYYF

-1566 RYTVEEVVVELDADG
+1566 RYTVEEVVVKLDENG
-1581 NVTDNAVTDSLSDYP
+1581 NVTNSFVTDSLSDYP

-1610 LWNWYTRSYDKSD
+1610 LWNWYTRSYDKGE
-1623 YNVAE
+1623 YVVAE

-1633 THAIQVTNSLVG
+1633 THAMWVTNSLVG
-1645 AKNVQWHKQ
+1645 AKDVQWHKQ

-1677 PDRPDAENTPP
+1677 PDSPDAENTPP

-1696 WTPNKD
+1696 WTPNEK

-1719 KYDAQGYE
+1719 KYDEQGYE
-1727 IFYYATEHSNIE
+1727 IFYYATEHSNID

-1755 NSTVQWINIGTQ
+1755 NNAVLWINIGTQ

-1772 SYNFDLNYVVNVG
+1772 SYDKTLNYVVNVG
-1785 SEDIGTDAPGAHF
+1785 SEDIGTDAPGAHY

-1835 TITFNVYQ
+1835 TITFDVYQ

-1902 PDGDDAELLPKY
+1902 PDGDGAELLPKY

-1931 EWPEEV
+1931 EWPEKA
-1937 GNGELSLGAVFDS
+1937 GNGELSLEAVFDS

-1978 PVGEEG
+1978 PVGEKG
-1984 EKIVYPA
+1984 EEIVYPA

-2003 AGEEQPSNTG
+2003 AGAKQPSNTG
-2013 TPGEHVATQTWTDDQ
+2013 TPGEYVATQTWTSAQ
-2028 VKDAAQ
+2028 VEDAAKN
-2034 SAGAD
+2034 AD
-2039 NIVSTILTF
+2039 AEGIVSTILTF

-2082 EDVDAEDLKADEK
+2082 EDVDAETLKADE
-2095 NIGYQVSDL
+2095 NIRNQVSDL
-2104 TPTKYQYKGGQ
+2104 TPTKYQYK
-2115 LQTDENGQPLKPTSE
+2115 DGQPLKPEDGGNT
-2130 ENRVHATFLNE
+2130 VHATFLNE

-2147 TLTLTGKKVWA
+2147 TLRLTGKKVWA

-2171 YKLEIVVSR
+2171 YKLKIVVSR
-2180 SAPAQSGQGNSVP
+2180 SAPAQSGQGNFVES
-2193 AQELKEGTDY
+2193 QTLKENEDYQITWITDA
-2203 EIKWTKGEEEDS
+2203 GEDS
-2215 DTWTYTI
+2215 NTWTYTI
-2222 KGVGGGELEVYAPNG
+2222 KGMGEGELEVYAPNG
-2237 RPWTYTVKEV
+2237 RPWTYTVKEK
-2247 PEEPYEV
+2247 PKKPYEV

-2264 ESGQQ
+2264 ESGKQ

-2281 ASDLTNSLKVN
+2281 GTALTNSLKVN

-2297 QWMIH
+2297 QWMIN
-2302 TGTEEK
+2302 TGTEED

-2315 DDYFGYDLYITFKL
+2315 DDYFGYDLYITFEL
-2329 QVKEESREEWQ
+2329 QVKEKGRKEWQ
-2340 DAADYFR
+2340 DAESYFR
-2347 RELGDKFETVFPDK
+2347 GELDNKFETVFPDK
-2361 EATFTKEIHGAV
+2361 EATFTKEIYGAV

-2385 SVIGK
+2385 SVIGAD
-2390 GGTETYTVL
+2390 GTETYTVL

-2405 TKVRFGGGEN
+2405 TKVRFGKDDS

-2429 EFVDLNSSEPF
+2429 EFVGLSSPDPF
-2440 TPLSWEPDTGNAH
+2440 TPLSWKLDTGNAH
-2453 RNVFDDTDLTVRK
+2453 RNVFDDTDLTVQK

-2498 EQGSD
+2498 EQGSK

-2509 AVTVRDVGFGETTE
+2509 AVTVRDVGFGETAE
-2523 TTHDLTVTIRDGNS
+2523 TTHDLTVTIRGSNS
-2537 EGTAGNPASVTI
+2537 ENTESVTI
-2549 RSLPGKNIAGNPLEY
+2549 RSLPGKNIAGKTLEY
-2564 RAVELQPGAEP
+2564 RAVELQPGAKP
-2575 DYDADDIVS
+2575 DADGHYKESNIVS
-2584 DGGTFYGT
+2584 GGGTFYGT

-2603 TTATNTLKRTEIS
+2603 TTATNTLNTTEIS

-2643 KEVWKDVETFGGE
+2643 KEVWKDVKTFGGE
-2656 SCTVKLDGEVDS
+2656 SCTVTLDGEVD
-2668 SSAQPYYEDRA
+2668 SAQPYYEDRA
-2679 WHAVWKDLPQVLPGS
+2679 WHAVWTGLPQVLPGS
-2694 KLGADDKTQYQVVE
+2694 ELIDGKTQYKVVE

-2713 FLQEYSSGEPG
+2713 FLQENSSGEPG
-2724 NEGAFTF
+2724 NEGKFTF

-2738 YTVTKSWHTTTGTHP
+2738 YTVTKSWHTKTGTVHP
-2753 EVTVQL
+2753 VVMVQL
-2759 YRTTDENLVGAL
+2759 YRTTDESLVGAL
-2771 AETPGVEEVEGRTA
+2771 VGTQGVEEVEGQTA
-2785 KLSGNT
+2785 KLSGNK

-2803 PGEGDNPKGA
+2803 PGEGDDPKGA
-2813 LYYYYVLET
+2813 LYYYYVLEMT
-2822 TASNGAWEV
+2822 KPVGWDV
-2831 HYDHTS
+2831 HYEHSSD
-2837 EANTTT
+2837 TTT

-2860 NNDAYHTRPD
+2860 NNNAYHTRPD

-2875 LYRTTDT
+2875 LYRTPANGTEETVTDAILSAEGATFEWTIHT
-2882 GENRQWTGV
+2882 GNQWRYQYTN
-2891 GFMEVRSP
+2891 
-2899 WTYEFKDLP
+2899 LP
-2908 YADEKGNP
+2908 YADEKGNS

-2923 MDGDAEI
+2923 MNGDAEI
-2930 AEGGTLPAVEGGDPE
+2930 AEGGTLPAVVSDPE
-2945 PTYPKADYTVG
+2945 PTYPNAGYTVG

-2982 VDGGSGANERP
+2982 VDGGPNAGERP
-2993 DSITF
+2993 NSITF
-2998 LLYANGK
+2998 LLYANGE
-3005 QVAEHTVQAPGL
+3005 QVAQHTVKAPGL

-3042 EKLPRFD
+3042 EELPRFD

-3064 NGYKTTEVSITKP
+3064 DGYKTTEVSITKP
-3077 DHPDLG
+3077 DRPDLG

-3090 MTQLTVQKTWH
+3090 MTQLTVQKIWR
-3101 GTPEDEEVPVTFYV
+3101 GTLEDEEVPVTFDV
-3115 WRSVKGG
+3115 WRSVEGG

-3127 AYASGMLNEGNQ
+3127 AYVSGVLNEGNQ

-3161 REVHIGGIAVENADF
+3161 REVQIGGIAVKNADF
-3176 TVKYTDKKVNDAVF
+3176 TVKYTDKKVDDAVF

-3219 GTRPGDLTL
+3219 GTRPTDLTL
-3228 TLWRTTTPDDDAS
+3228 TLYRSVAGGKEEVVNATPT
-3241 WVEVTDAMP
+3241 WT
-3250 VWPKPAADGNVWTYT
+3250 KPAADGNVWTYT

-3272 DKEGNHYTYR
+3272 DKEGNSYTYR

-3294 DHYELTQ
+3294 DHYERLPEETGYNF
-3301 KDTSLTNV
+3301 TNV

-3333 ETVTIRLY
+3333 ASVTIQLMQNGSLY
-3341 RHTEAKP
+3341 KTLKLQ
-3348 EKQLVEERT
+3348 KDGGLLEEIWQ
-3357 FTTDA
+3357 A
-3362 GALEKLWNA
+3362 V
-3371 ITGQTDDEW
+3371 TGQVDNQW
-3380 ICTFAGLPKYD
+3380 SYTFENLPKYD
-3391 DTGARYVYTVEE
+3391 ENGVRYVYTVKEV
-3403 TVPEDYEAAYDQEQF
+3403 TPDDYEVSYDQEKF
-3418 EVTNT
+3418 EITNT

-3461 EDITGEYRDMT
+3461 EDIIGEYGDMT

-3550 TPPRIPEENWRP
+3550 TPPRIPEESWRP

>member
-1 MTFRKG
+1 M
-7 HRRIFGVLLAI
+7 
-18 FLLAGALVPT
+18 
-28 GLALA
+28 
-33 IDEAGTGTPAPSAP
+33 
-47 GPTPAASSTA
+47 
-57 DSPEPSAPTDGGE
+57 
-70 SSEMPDPTAGDA
+70 
-82 ASQPPTPETPTPA
+82 
-95 PTESVD
+95 
-101 PSEMPTPTE
+101 
-110 TPVPTESLAPT
+110 
-121 ETTLPTET
+121 
-129 PVPTESPLPTLTPAP
+129 
-144 ALAVTAAETGFTISG
+144 
-159 EMGEAGELTL
+159 
-169 QLDGAAL
+169 
-176 RAEMLTGLPES
+176 
-187 ASTTEENGAL
+187 
-197 LVSLPAGTFAM
+197 
-208 TLTPD
+208 
-213 WEAAAGTLVLTAQL
+213 
-227 LNLTDS
+227 
-233 ATLERPAPAVEV
+233 
-245 LETSPALTAALAWQG
+245 
-260 GERPAAADY
+260 
-269 PAPKLLLA
+269 
-277 LDGGEPQEPTAEDLS
+277 
-292 LLGLSALPEIQVA
+292 
-305 EDLSSL
+305 
-311 SLEAGALPARVRVD
+311 
-325 GAEHTAAWTLQPAAL
+325 
-340 EGWLL
+340 
-345 TEEDGVWTYTAANY
+345 
-359 LEVEITAYSA
+359 
-369 ELQANVV
+369 
-376 FYDFANQL
+376 
-384 DTRPDDF
+384 
-391 TARLQV
+391 
-397 SFDGGAYVVPDEA
+397 
-410 LLPSLGLTEL
+410 
-420 PSVQVREMENGIA
+420 
-433 FTVAEGTLPTK
+433 
-444 LTHIAADG
+444 
-452 TTTEHT
+452 
-458 AAWRIVPAE
+458 
-467 IAGYTLEEMPR
+467 
-478 MMLAQANGISART
+478 
-491 TWAYTLNGVE
+491 
-501 YLYEITRH
+501 
-509 FGDDSEQDDPKD
+509 
-521 LSANLYW
+521 
-528 ADNNDEANARPFD
+528 
-541 REYGSDDVLTGFAA
+541 
-555 LELKVTVTDEDGAE
+555 
-569 IPGESFDFR
+569 
-578 EITEQDLRNFG
+578 
-589 MLDENAGNNDSD
+589 
-601 SYASLEA
+601 
-608 FYTNVDA
+608 
-615 YYDQGSGVLSFAGLD
+615 
-630 HLPTQITREDKFGE
+630 
-644 KRTYDIAWRI
+644 
-654 RPRVGSELDIDE
+654 
-666 DYAFFELNEENL
+666 
-678 DDVVASG
+678 
-685 RVPASIT
+685 
-692 NNKQFG
+692 
-698 WYYILRTDV
+698 
-707 TFNVQV
+707 
-713 NWGDYGTESNHT
+713 
-725 ALEKALFETYSLHV
+725 
-739 ASGSSTGSLHESY
+739 
-752 TLKELDQESDGEFGA
+752 
-767 WVDFQHAEPGSG
+767 
-779 PANGILTIHNTW
+779 
-791 KYQLDGTPMNYT
+791 
-803 VHSGKEATPPAEG
+803 
-816 PENIIP
+816 
-822 PELEE
+822 
-827 GDYFKVEYDNTAAP
+827 
-841 NHGSDTSQLWP
+841 
-852 GGTIKLT
+852 
-859 LTGKTD
+859 
-865 YTANKIWLDG
+865 
-875 GNAEQRPTATYE
+875 
-887 LWRYR
+887 
-892 YDEDNPEGYRNA
+892 
-904 SPVRV
+904 
-909 NGQVITFTES
+909 
-919 GEPNEDGSHTLEPVL
+919 
-934 TPEEIAALTGDAEN
+934 
-948 PFPKYDAEGYRY
+948 
-960 VYVLREYLE
+960 
-969 YGAGDAQ
+969 
-976 YAQVFGIVQ
+976 
-985 EDGTLAGDVLPGDD
+985 
-999 VIRHEGDTYLYD
+999 
-1011 TGTLSNRRVGQTHT
+1011 
-1025 RVTKTWEAAAF
+1025 
-1036 QAELEDVTVVLTL
+1036 
-1049 EYRPLNEDG
+1049 
-1058 TAAEEEWRTYYNEDG
+1058 
-1073 TPLTQTIQGFY
+1073 
-1084 AENLSVTQDFT
+1084 TQDFT

-1104 ELEFRWVETAV
+1104 ELDFRWVETAV
-1115 MQDGN
+1115 MQNGK

-1137 TQSDLSGQPRSV
+1137 TQSDLSGQPRRV

-1169 TLDNEIDYSI
+1169 TLDNEIDYFI
-1179 DKHWWKGDAEGEAQN
+1179 DKYWWNGDAEGEAQD

-1254 DTWDVTVQGLPEYDE
+1254 APWDVTVQGLPEYDE

-1369 AEEVYI
+1369 PEEVYI
-1375 LETKMGDEKV
+1375 LETHMEDMQV

-1396 PEAATPDYDNPEEP
+1396 PEAATPDYETPKKP

-1477 MDALKANNLALALY
+1477 MDALAENNLALALY

-1500 EDNEYKIDYVNNTIT
+1500 EDNDYEIDYENNTIT

-1536 LPITRD
+1536 QPITWD
-1542 QAVAGKTEYHF
+1542 QAVEGETEYYF

-1566 RYTVEEVVVELDADG
+1566 RYTVEEVVVELDENG

-1610 LWNWYTRSYDKSD
+1610 LWNWYTRSYDKGE
-1623 YNVAE
+1623 YVVAE
-1628 KHERD
+1628 KHQRD
-1633 THAIQVTNSLVG
+1633 THAMQVTNSLVG

-1654 WADRYAYE
+1654 WADQYAYE

-1696 WTPNKD
+1696 WTPNEK

-1727 IFYYATEHSNIE
+1727 IFYYATEHSNID

-1750 AFPDP
+1750 AFPDSSVP
-1755 NSTVQWINIGTQ
+1755 GDWMNIGTQ
-1767 TKLSE
+1767 TKLNA
-1772 SYNFDLNYVVNVG
+1772 SYDKTLNYVVNVG
-1785 SEDIGTDAPGAHF
+1785 SEDIGTDAPGAHY

-1902 PDGDDAELLPKY
+1902 PDGDGAELLPKY

-1931 EWPEEV
+1931 QWPEKV

-1984 EKIVYPA
+1984 EEIVYPA

-2013 TPGEHVATQTWTDDQ
+2013 TPGEHVAKQTWTSAQ
-2028 VKDAAQ
+2028 VEDAAKK
-2034 SAGAD
+2034 AGEKD
-2039 NIVSTILTF
+2039 IVSTILTF

-2054 APNGSPYTYTIVEV
+2054 APNGSPYTYTIVEA

-2082 EDVDAEDLKADEK
+2082 EDVDAEDLKADEE
-2095 NIGYQVSDL
+2095 NIGYQVSGL
-2104 TPTKYQYKGGQ
+2104 TPTKYQYKDGQ
-2115 LQTDENGQPLKPTSE
+2115 LQTDANGQPLKPTSE
-2130 ENRVHATFLNE
+2130 KNTVHATFLNE

-2147 TLTLTGKKVWA
+2147 TLRLTGKKIWG
-2158 DFDNALGLRPEDG
+2158 DFGDALGLRPG
-2171 YKLEIVVSR
+2171 SGNALKIVVSR

-2193 AQELKEGTDY
+2193 AQELKADTDY
-2203 EIKWTKGEEEDS
+2203 KIAWTIGEGEDS

-2222 KGVGGGELEVYAPNG
+2222 TGVGDGELEVYAPNG

-2247 PEEPYEV
+2247 PDEPYEV

-2281 ASDLTNSLKVN
+2281 GTALTNSLKVN

-2302 TGTEEK
+2302 TGTEE
-2308 PVYEQIT
+2308 YTQIT
-2315 DDYFGYDLYITFKL
+2315 NDYFGYDLYITFKL
-2329 QVKEESREEWQ
+2329 QVSVDAGQTWQ
-2340 DAADYFR
+2340 DAADYFPDA
-2347 RELGDKFETVFPDK
+2347 LGENFQTVFPK
-2361 EATFTKEIHGAV
+2361 EEATFTQEIHGAV

-2390 GGTETYTVL
+2390 DGTETYTVL

-2405 TKVRFGGGEN
+2405 TKVRFGKDDS
-2415 APSVELRVDDDGNY
+2415 APSVELSVKDDGNY
-2429 EFVDLNSSEPF
+2429 TFEDLNSSEPF
-2440 TPLSWEPDTGNAH
+2440 TPLPWKFGTGNAH
-2453 RNVFDDTDLTVRK
+2453 QNVFDDTDLTVRK
-2466 VWENDNDNIYGSR
+2466 VWANDNNNIYGSR

-2523 TTHDLTVTIRDGNS
+2523 TTHDLTVTIRGSNS
-2537 EGTAGNPASVTI
+2537 EGTAENPASVTI
-2549 RSLPGKNIAGNPLEY
+2549 RSLPGKNIAGKTLEY

-2575 DYDADDIVS
+2575 DYDANDIVL
-2584 DGGTFYGT
+2584 GGRTFYDT
-2592 YTVAYVNSDGT
+2592 YTVAYENSDGT

-2616 AEKKWNVQEEGR
+2616 AEKKWNVQEEDT
-2628 PPVTLHLQYRALEDG
+2628 PAVTLHLQYRALEDG
-2643 KEVWKDVETFGGE
+2643 KEVWKDVKTFGGE
-2656 SCTVKLDGEVDS
+2656 SCTVTLNGTEDS
-2668 SSAQPYYEDRA
+2668 NPARPYYEDPA

-2694 KLGADDKTQYQVVE
+2694 ELGADGKTQYKVVE

-2713 FLQEYSSGEPG
+2713 FLQENSSGEPG
-2724 NEGAFTF
+2724 NKGEFTF

-2738 YTVTKSWHTTTGTHP
+2738 YTVKKSWHTKTGTEHP
-2753 EVTVQL
+2753 EVTVKL

-2771 AETPGVEEVEGRTA
+2771 AGTKGVEEVEGQTA
-2785 KLSGNT
+2785 KLSGNK

-2803 PGEGDNPKGA
+2803 PGEGDNPEGA

-2831 HYDHTS
+2831 HYEHSSD
-2837 EANTTT
+2837 TTT
-2843 IRNVGKVTVS
+2843 IRNVGKVTVW
-2853 GTKTWKD
+2853 GTKIWKD
-2860 NNDAYHTRPD
+2860 NNNAYHTRPD

-2875 LYRTTDT
+2875 LYRTPANGTEETVTDEILSAEGATFEWTIHT
-2882 GENRQWTGV
+2882 GNQWRYQYT
-2891 GFMEVRSP
+2891 
-2899 WTYEFKDLP
+2899 DLP
-2908 YADEKGNP
+2908 YADENGNS

-2923 MDGDAEI
+2923 MNGDAEI
-2930 AEGGTLPAVEGGDPE
+2930 AEGGMLPAVEGDPE
-2945 PTYPKADYTVG
+2945 PTYSDAEYTVG

-2998 LLYANGK
+2998 LLYANGE
-3005 QVAEHTVQAPGL
+3005 QVAQHTVKAPNL

-3027 TGDIWEFKFTTNDEG
+3027 TGDIWEFKFTTNDKG

-3049 EDGEIIDYTVGEIVV
+3049 EDGKIIDYTVGEIVV

-3077 DHPDLG
+3077 DHPHLG

-3101 GTPEDEEVPVTFYV
+3101 GTLEDEEVPVAFYV

-3122 ELERV
+3122 EPERV
-3127 AYASGMLNEGNQ
+3127 ARASGVLNKENQ
-3139 WSATVEDLE
+3139 WSVTVEDLE

-3161 REVHIGGIAVENADF
+3161 QEVHIGGIAVEDADF
-3176 TVKYTDKKVNDAVF
+3176 TVYYTDSTIEADPNFHNQRTYWTTIVNVQ
-3190 TTVFRTEIIN
+3190 
-3200 IDNMEIT
+3200 NMEIT

-3219 GTRPGDLTL
+3219 DTRPENLTL
-3228 TLWRTTTPDDDAS
+3228 TLWRTTTPDDDTS
-3241 WVEVTDAMP
+3241 WVEVTDATLD
-3250 VWPKPAADGNVWTYT
+3250 WTKPADGNVWTYT
-3265 YSRLPET
+3265 YSRLPKT
-3272 DKEGNHYTYR
+3272 NKEGKLYTYR
-3282 VEETLPAAAENG
+3282 VEETLPEPAENG

-3301 KDTSLTNV
+3301 EDTSLTNV
-3309 LKGTVDIPVTKTW
+3309 LKGTVDIPVTKIW
-3322 VDNHDGWGKRP
+3322 VDNHDGRGERP

-3357 FTTDA
+3357 FMTDA

-3391 DTGARYVYTVEE
+3391 ENGVRYVYTVEE
-3403 TVPEDYEAAYDQEQF
+3403 VTPDDYEVSYDQEQF
-3418 EVTNT
+3418 EITNT

-3450 LSGTSVTGIKG
+3450 LSGKSVTGIQAGTINDEYG
-3461 EDITGEYRDMT
+3461 EMT

-3484 GEQKLAEDLPAGLT
+3484 GEQKRAEDLPAGLT

-3503 TDANTNRYRTTYTGE
+3503 TDANTNRYRTTYTDE

-3550 TPPRIPEENWRP
+3550 TPPRIPEESWRP

>member
-1 MTFRKG
+1 M
-7 HRRIFGVLLAI
+7 
-18 FLLAGALVPT
+18 
-28 GLALA
+28 
-33 IDEAGTGTPAPSAP
+33 
-47 GPTPAASSTA
+47 
-57 DSPEPSAPTDGGE
+57 
-70 SSEMPDPTAGDA
+70 
-82 ASQPPTPETPTPA
+82 
-95 PTESVD
+95 
-101 PSEMPTPTE
+101 
-110 TPVPTESLAPT
+110 
-121 ETTLPTET
+121 
-129 PVPTESPLPTLTPAP
+129 
-144 ALAVTAAETGFTISG
+144 
-159 EMGEAGELTL
+159 
-169 QLDGAAL
+169 
-176 RAEMLTGLPES
+176 
-187 ASTTEENGAL
+187 
-197 LVSLPAGTFAM
+197 
-208 TLTPD
+208 
-213 WEAAAGTLVLTAQL
+213 
-227 LNLTDS
+227 
-233 ATLERPAPAVEV
+233 
-245 LETSPALTAALAWQG
+245 
-260 GERPAAADY
+260 
-269 PAPKLLLA
+269 
-277 LDGGEPQEPTAEDLS
+277 
-292 LLGLSALPEIQVA
+292 
-305 EDLSSL
+305 
-311 SLEAGALPARVRVD
+311 
-325 GAEHTAAWTLQPAAL
+325 
-340 EGWLL
+340 
-345 TEEDGVWTYTAANY
+345 
-359 LEVEITAYSA
+359 
-369 ELQANVV
+369 
-376 FYDFANQL
+376 
-384 DTRPDDF
+384 
-391 TARLQV
+391 
-397 SFDGGAYVVPDEA
+397 
-410 LLPSLGLTEL
+410 
-420 PSVQVREMENGIA
+420 
-433 FTVAEGTLPTK
+433 
-444 LTHIAADG
+444 
-452 TTTEHT
+452 
-458 AAWRIVPAE
+458 
-467 IAGYTLEEMPR
+467 
-478 MMLAQANGISART
+478 
-491 TWAYTLNGVE
+491 
-501 YLYEITRH
+501 
-509 FGDDSEQDDPKD
+509 
-521 LSANLYW
+521 
-528 ADNNDEANARPFD
+528 
-541 REYGSDDVLTGFAA
+541 
-555 LELKVTVTDEDGAE
+555 
-569 IPGESFDFR
+569 
-578 EITEQDLRNFG
+578 
-589 MLDENAGNNDSD
+589 
-601 SYASLEA
+601 
-608 FYTNVDA
+608 
-615 YYDQGSGVLSFAGLD
+615 
-630 HLPTQITREDKFGE
+630 
-644 KRTYDIAWRI
+644 
-654 RPRVGSELDIDE
+654 
-666 DYAFFELNEENL
+666 
-678 DDVVASG
+678 
-685 RVPASIT
+685 
-692 NNKQFG
+692 
-698 WYYILRTDV
+698 
-707 TFNVQV
+707 
-713 NWGDYGTESNHT
+713 
-725 ALEKALFETYSLHV
+725 
-739 ASGSSTGSLHESY
+739 
-752 TLKELDQESDGEFGA
+752 
-767 WVDFQHAEPGSG
+767 
-779 PANGILTIHNTW
+779 
-791 KYQLDGTPMNYT
+791 
-803 VHSGKEATPPAEG
+803 
-816 PENIIP
+816 
-822 PELEE
+822 
-827 GDYFKVEYDNTAAP
+827 
-841 NHGSDTSQLWP
+841 
-852 GGTIKLT
+852 
-859 LTGKTD
+859 
-865 YTANKIWLDG
+865 
-875 GNAEQRPTATYE
+875 
-887 LWRYR
+887 
-892 YDEDNPEGYRNA
+892 
-904 SPVRV
+904 
-909 NGQVITFTES
+909 
-919 GEPNEDGSHTLEPVL
+919 
-934 TPEEIAALTGDAEN
+934 
-948 PFPKYDAEGYRY
+948 
-960 VYVLREYLE
+960 
-969 YGAGDAQ
+969 
-976 YAQVFGIVQ
+976 
-985 EDGTLAGDVLPGDD
+985 
-999 VIRHEGDTYLYD
+999 
-1011 TGTLSNRRVGQTHT
+1011 
-1025 RVTKTWEAAAF
+1025 TKTWEAAAF
-1036 QAELEDVTVVLTL
+1036 QAELEDVTVELTL

-1058 TAAEEEWRTYYNEDG
+1058 TPAEEEWRTYYKEDG

-1104 ELEFRWVETAV
+1104 ELDFRWVETAV
-1115 MQDGN
+1115 MQNGN

-1149 QYESLSDEDPED
+1149 QYESLSDEDPYD

-1169 TLDNEIDYSI
+1169 TLDDEIDYFI
-1179 DKHWWKGDAEGEAQN
+1179 DKHWWNGDAEGGAQD

-1254 DTWDVTVQGLPEYDE
+1254 DTWYVTVQGLPEYDE
-1269 NGRAVEYVLAENHN
+1269 SGRAVEYVLAENR
-1283 EDSAWSVVMQ
+1283 DSDNPWSVVMQ

-1311 GDGNAIIVRKAWI
+1311 GGNAIIVRKAWI

-1337 GVFLKETNEQID
+1337 GVFLKETNKKIA
-1349 TVILGENAMWYQI
+1349 TVTLGENAMWYQI

-1369 AEEVYI
+1369 PEEVYI
-1375 LETKMGDEKV
+1375 LETHMGDMQV

-1396 PEAATPDYDNPEEP
+1396 PGATTPDYETPKEP

-1422 IQFAGPD
+1422 IQFTGPD

-1477 MDALKANNLALALY
+1477 MDALAENNLALALY

-1500 EDNEYKIDYVNNTIT
+1500 EDNEYKIDYENNTIT

-1523 RDNTGKKGTGKAI
+1523 RNGASEKGTGKAI
-1536 LPITRD
+1536 LPITRE

-1566 RYTVEEVVVELDADG
+1566 RYTVEEVVVKLDADG
-1581 NVTDNAVTDSLSDYP
+1581 NVTDNAVTDSLSNYT
-1596 YTDETTGEEYTLQE
+1596 YTDAATGETYTLQE
-1610 LWNWYTRSYDKSD
+1610 LWNWYTRSYDKGE
-1623 YNVAE
+1623 YVVAE
-1628 KHERD
+1628 KHQRD
-1633 THAIQVTNSLVG
+1633 THAMQVTNSLVG

-1677 PDRPDAENTPP
+1677 PDSPNAENTPP

-1696 WTPNKD
+1696 WTPNEK

-1727 IFYYATEHSNIE
+1727 IFYYATEHSNID

-1750 AFPDP
+1750 AFPDSSVP
-1755 NSTVQWINIGTQ
+1755 GDWMNIGTQ

-1772 SYNFDLNYVVNVG
+1772 SYDKTLNYVVNVG
-1785 SEDIGTDAPGAHF
+1785 SEDIGTDAPGAHY

-1835 TITFNVYQ
+1835 TITFDVYQ

-1852 QDEEEET
+1852 QDEEEPLGEKH
-1859 SPVAS
+1859 VAS

-1902 PDGDDAELLPKY
+1902 PDGEEAELLPKY
-1914 RNQDGVRFGY
+1914 RNEDGVRFGY

-1931 EWPEEV
+1931 EWPEKAV
-1937 GNGELSLGAVFDS
+1937 NGKLSPGAVFES

-1963 DPERGFLQVRKYLQL
+1963 DPERGFLQVKKHLQL
-1978 PVGEEG
+1978 PVGEKG
-1984 EKIVYPA
+1984 EEIVYPA

-2003 AGEEQPSNTG
+2003 DGAKQPSNTG
-2013 TPGEHVATQTWTDDQ
+2013 TPGEYVATQTWTSAQ
-2028 VKDAAQ
+2028 VEDAAK

-2068 KEGFLEGYDTWAKA
+2068 KEGFLEGYDTWAA
-2082 EDVDAEDLKADEK
+2082 QGNVDAETLKAET
-2095 NIGYQVSDL
+2095 NIGYQVSGL
-2104 TPTKYQYKGGQ
+2104 TPTKYQYKDGQ
-2115 LQTDENGQPLKPTSE
+2115 LQTDENGKPLKPE
-2130 ENRVHATFLNE
+2130 EEDGENTVHATFLNE

-2158 DFDNALGLRPEDG
+2158 DFDDALGLRPEDG
-2171 YKLEIVVSR
+2171 SALTIVVSR
-2180 SAPAQSGQGNSVP
+2180 SAPAQSGQGNSVES
-2193 AQELKEGTDY
+2193 QTLKKGKDY
-2203 EIKWTKGEEEDS
+2203 EITWTTDAEEDS

-2222 KGVGGGELEVYAPNG
+2222 TGAGEGELEVYAPNG

-2281 ASDLTNSLKVN
+2281 GTALTNSLKVN

-2302 TGTEEK
+2302 TDTEE
-2308 PVYEQIT
+2308 YTQIT

-2329 QVKEESREEWQ
+2329 QVSVDAGKTWQ
-2340 DAADYFR
+2340 DAAEYFPKA
-2347 RELGDKFETVFPDK
+2347 LGDKFETVFPVGT
-2361 EATFTKEIHGAV
+2361 ATFTKEIHGAV

-2405 TKVRFGGGEN
+2405 TKVRFGKEEG
-2415 APSVELRVDDDGNY
+2415 APSVELRVYNDGTY
-2429 EFVDLNSSEPF
+2429 TFVKSDASKPF
-2440 TPLSWEPDTGNAH
+2440 TPLPWEPDTGNAH
-2453 RNVFDDTDLTVRK
+2453 QNVFDDTDLTVRK
-2466 VWENDNDNIYGSR
+2466 VWEDDNNNIYGSR
-2479 PASEDPSE
+2479 PASEDPSK

-2523 TTHDLTVTIRDGNS
+2523 TTHDLTVTIRGGNS

-2549 RSLPGKNIAGNPLEY
+2549 RSLPGKNIAGKTLEY

-2575 DYDADDIVS
+2575 DADGHYKESNIVS
-2584 DGGTFYGT
+2584 EGGTFYGT
-2592 YTVAYVNSDGT
+2592 YTVKYENDGDT
-2603 TTATNTLKRTEIS
+2603 TTATNTLNTTEIS

-2643 KEVWKDVETFGGE
+2643 KEVWKDVKTFGGE
-2656 SCTVKLDGEVDS
+2656 SCTVELDGEVD
-2668 SSAQPYYEDRA
+2668 SAQPYYEDRA
-2679 WHAVWKDLPQVLPGS
+2679 WHAVWTGLPQVLPGS

-2724 NEGAFTF
+2724 NAGAFTF

-2738 YTVTKSWHTTTGTHP
+2738 YTVTKSWHTTTETTHP

-2759 YRTTDENLVGAL
+2759 YRTTDADLVGKP
-2771 AETPGVEEVEGRTA
+2771 AETQGVEEVEGRTA

-2791 LTHTFQDLPKYE
+2791 LTHTFQDLPKYK

-2843 IRNVGKVTVS
+2843 IRNVGKVIVS

-2875 LYRTTDT
+2875 LYRTPADGREEAVTDEILSAEGAKFEWTSDT
-2882 GENRQWTGV
+2882 GNQWRYQYTN
-2891 GFMEVRSP
+2891 
-2899 WTYEFKDLP
+2899 LP

-2923 MDGDAEI
+2923 MNGDAEI
-2930 AEGGTLPAVEGGDPE
+2930 AEGGTLPAVVGDPE

-2998 LLYANGK
+2998 LLYANGE

-3027 TGDIWEFKFTTNDEG
+3027 TGDIWEFKFTTNDKG
-3042 EKLPRFD
+3042 ENLPRFD

-3077 DHPDLG
+3077 DHPHLG

-3090 MTQLTVQKTWH
+3090 MTQLTVQKIWR
-3101 GTPEDEEVPVTFYV
+3101 GTLEDEEVPVAFYV
-3115 WRSVKGG
+3115 WRSVEGG

-3176 TVKYTDKKVNDAVF
+3176 TVEYTDKKVDDAVF

-3219 GTRPGDLTL
+3219 GTRPTDLTL
-3228 TLWRTTTPDDDAS
+3228 TLWRSVAGGKEEVVNATPT
-3241 WVEVTDAMP
+3241 WT
-3250 VWPKPAADGNVWTYT
+3250 KPAEGNAWTYT
-3265 YSRLPET
+3265 YSRLPKT
-3272 DKEGNHYTYR
+3272 DKKGNHYTYR

-3301 KDTSLTNV
+3301 EDTSLTNL

-3322 VDNHDGWGKRP
+3322 VDNHDGWGERP
-3333 ETVTIRLY
+3333 ASVTIQLMQNGSLY
-3341 RHTEAKP
+3341 KTLKLQ
-3348 EKQLVEERT
+3348 KDGGFLEEIWQ
-3357 FTTDA
+3357 A
-3362 GALEKLWNA
+3362 V
-3371 ITGQTDDEW
+3371 TGQVDNQW
-3380 ICTFAGLPKYD
+3380 SYTFENLPKYD
-3391 DTGARYVYTVEE
+3391 ENGVRYVYTVKEV
-3403 TVPEDYEAAYDQEQF
+3403 TPDDYEVSYDQEKF
-3418 EVTNT
+3418 EITNT

-3461 EDITGEYRDMT
+3461 EDITDDYGDMT

-3484 GEQKLAEDLPAGLT
+3484 GEQKLAEDLPAGLM

-3503 TDANTNRYRTTYTGE
+3503 TDANTNRYRTTYRGE

-3550 TPPRIPEENWRP
+3550 TPPRIPEESWRP

>member
-18 FLLAGALVPT
+18 FLLAGALTPM

-33 IDEAGTGTPAPSAP
+33 IDEAGAGTPAPSAP

-57 DSPEPSAPTDGGE
+57 DSPEPSAPVDGGE

-95 PTESVD
+95 PTEAVD

-110 TPVPTESLAPT
+110 TIVPTESPAPT

-144 ALAVTAAETGFTISG
+144 ALAVTATETGFTISG

-176 RAEMLTGLPES
+176 RAEMLTGLPEGAS
-187 ASTTEENGAL
+187 ATAENGAL
-197 LVSLPAGTFAM
+197 LVSLPAGAFAL
-208 TLTPD
+208 TLTPE
-213 WEAAAGTLVLTAQL
+213 WGEAAGTLVLTAQL

-311 SLEAGALPARVRVD
+311 SLEAGALPARVRVG

-420 PSVQVREMENGIA
+420 PSVQVRETENGIA

-501 YLYEITRH
+501 YLYEITSR
-509 FGDDSEQDDPKD
+509 FEGDPKD

-541 REYGSDDVLTGFAA
+541 SEYGSDDVLTGFAA
-555 LELKVTVTDEDGAE
+555 LELMVTVTDEDGNE

-589 MLDENAGNNDSD
+589 MLDENAGNNDPD
-601 SYASLEA
+601 SYASLTA

-666 DYAFFELNEENL
+666 EYAFFELNEENL

-713 NWGDYGTESNHT
+713 NWGDYGTESNHI
-725 ALEKALFETYSLHV
+725 ALEEALFETYSLHV

-752 TLKELDQESDGEFGA
+752 TLKKLDQESDGEFGA

-822 PELEE
+822 LELEE

-919 GEPNEDGSHTLEPVL
+919 GEPNEDGSHTLEPDL
-934 TPEEIAALTGDAEN
+934 TPEKIEALTGDAAN

-960 VYVLREYLE
+960 VYVLREYLK
-969 YGAGDAQ
+969 YDAGDAQ

-999 VIRHEGDTYLYD
+999 VIRHDGDTYLYD

-1036 QAELEDVTVVLTL
+1036 QAELEDVTVELTL

-1058 TAAEEEWRTYYNEDG
+1058 TAAEEEWRTYYKEDG

-1115 MQDGN
+1115 RQNGN

-1137 TQSDLSGQPRSV
+1137 TQSDLSGQPRRV
-1149 QYESLSDEDPED
+1149 QYESLSDEDPYD

-1169 TLDNEIDYSI
+1169 TLDDEIDYFI
-1179 DKHWWKGDAEGEAQN
+1179 DKYWWNGDAEGEAQD
-1194 PENYG
+1194 PENYD
-1199 KDAPEGVGELTF
+1199 KNAPEGVGELTF

-1254 DTWDVTVQGLPEYDE
+1254 DTWYVTVRGLPEYDE
-1269 NGRAVEYVLAENHN
+1269 NGRAVEYVLAESR
-1283 EDSAWSVVMQ
+1283 DSDNPWSVVMQ

-1311 GDGNAIIVRKAWI
+1311 GGNAIIVRKAWI

-1337 GVFLKETNEQID
+1337 GVFLKETNKKIA
-1349 TVILGENAMWYQI
+1349 TVTLGKNAMWYQI

-1369 AEEVYI
+1369 ADDVYI
-1375 LETKMGDEKV
+1375 LETKMGNEDV
-1385 PLQQVYVDPSN
+1385 PLQQAYVDPGN
-1396 PEAATPDYDNPEEP
+1396 PDATTPDYETPKEP
-1410 VLKTEDAENYTT
+1410 VLKTEDPENYTT

-1441 AGYENVFTVTNRRL
+1441 AGYEDVFTVTNRRL

-1477 MDALKANNLALALY
+1477 MDALAENNLALALY

-1500 EDNEYKIDYVNNTIT
+1500 EDNDYEINYVNNTIT

-1542 QAVAGKTEYHF
+1542 QAVEGETEYHF

-1558 YDLHGASV
+1558 YDLYGASV
-1566 RYTVEEVVVELDADG
+1566 RYTVEEVVVKLDENG
-1581 NVTDNAVTDSLSDYP
+1581 NVTNSVVTDSLSQYP
-1596 YTDETTGEEYTLQE
+1596 SYTDETTGETYTLQE
-1610 LWNWYTRSYDKSD
+1610 LWNWYTRSYDKGE
-1623 YNVAE
+1623 YVVAE
-1628 KHERD
+1628 KHQRD
-1633 THAIQVTNSLVG
+1633 THAMQVTNSLVG
-1645 AKNVQWHKQ
+1645 AKDVQWHKQ

-1677 PDRPDAENTPP
+1677 PDSPNAENTPP

-1696 WTPNKD
+1696 WTPNEK

-1727 IFYYATEHSNIE
+1727 IFYYATEHSNID

-1750 AFPDP
+1750 AFPDSSAP
-1755 NSTVQWINIGTQ
+1755 GDWMNIGTQ
-1767 TKLSE
+1767 TDLSA
-1772 SYNFDLNYVVNVG
+1772 SYDKTLNYVVNVG
-1785 SEDIGTDAPGAHF
+1785 SEDIGTDAPGAHY

-1835 TITFNVYQ
+1835 TITFDVYQ

-1902 PDGDDAELLPKY
+1902 TSEEPELLPKY

-1931 EWPEEV
+1931 EWPEKAV
-1937 GNGELSLGAVFDS
+1937 NGELSPGAVFDS

-1963 DPERGFLQVRKYLQL
+1963 DPERGFLQVKKHLQL

-1984 EKIVYPA
+1984 EEIVYPA

-2013 TPGEHVATQTWTDDQ
+2013 TPGEHVATQTWTSAQ
-2028 VKDAAQ
+2028 VEDAAQ
-2034 SAGAD
+2034 NAD
-2039 NIVSTILTF
+2039 AEGIVSTILTF

-2068 KEGFLEGYDTWAKA
+2068 KEGFLEGYDTWAA
-2082 EDVDAEDLKADEK
+2082 QGNVNAGTLKADEE
-2095 NIGYQVSDL
+2095 NIGFQVSGL
-2104 TPTKYQYKGGQ
+2104 TPTKYQYKDGQ
-2115 LQTDENGQPLKPTSE
+2115 LQTDENGQPLKPE
-2130 ENRVHATFLNE
+2130 EEDGENTVHATFLNE

-2158 DFDNALGLRPEDG
+2158 DFDNALGLRPGSGDAL
-2171 YKLEIVVSR
+2171 KIVVSR

-2222 KGVGGGELEVYAPNG
+2222 TGVGGSELEVYAPNG
-2237 RPWTYTVKEV
+2237 RPWTYTVKEM
-2247 PEEPYEV
+2247 PKAPYEV

-2264 ESGQQ
+2264 ESGQP

-2297 QWMIH
+2297 QWMIN

-2329 QVKEESREEWQ
+2329 QVSVDAGKTWQ
-2340 DAADYFR
+2340 DAAEYFPDA
-2347 RELGDKFETVFPDK
+2347 LGEKNFQTVFPK
-2361 EATFTKEIHGAV
+2361 EEATFTQEIHGAV

-2385 SVIGK
+2385 SVIGAD
-2390 GGTETYTVL
+2390 GTETYTVL

-2453 RNVFDDTDLTVRK
+2453 RNVFDDTDLTVQK
-2466 VWENDNDNIYGSR
+2466 VWKDDNNNIYGSR

-2498 EQGSD
+2498 EQGSK

-2523 TTHDLTVTIRDGNS
+2523 TTHDLTVTIRGSNS
-2537 EGTAGNPASVTI
+2537 EDTESVTI
-2549 RSLPGKNIAGNPLEY
+2549 RSLPGKNIAGKTLEY
-2564 RAVELQPGAEP
+2564 RAVELQPGAKP
-2575 DYDADDIVS
+2575 DADGHYGADGIVS
-2584 DGGTFYGT
+2584 GGRTFYDT
-2592 YTVAYVNSDGT
+2592 YTVAYVNSGDT

-2616 AEKKWNVQEEGR
+2616 AEKKWNVQGEGR
-2628 PPVTLHLQYRALEDG
+2628 LPVTLHLQYRALEDG
-2643 KEVWKDVETFGGE
+2643 KEVWKDVKTFGGE

-2668 SSAQPYYEDRA
+2668 AQPYYEDRA
-2679 WHAVWKDLPQVLPGS
+2679 WHAVWTGLPQALPGS
-2694 KLGADDKTQYQVVE
+2694 KLGADGKTQYQVVE

-2713 FLQEYSSGEPG
+2713 FLQENSSGEPG
-2724 NEGAFTF
+2724 NEGEFTF

-2738 YTVTKSWHTTTGTHP
+2738 YTVKKSWHTKTGTVHP
-2753 EVTVQL
+2753 VVMVQL
-2759 YRTTDENLVGAL
+2759 YRTTDKNLVGAL
-2771 AETPGVEEVEGRTA
+2771 VGTQGVEEVEGQTA
-2785 KLSGNT
+2785 KLSGNK

-2803 PGEGDNPKGA
+2803 PGEGDDPKGA

-2822 TASNGAWEV
+2822 TPSNGAWEV
-2831 HYDHTS
+2831 HYEHSSD
-2837 EANTTT
+2837 TTT

-2875 LYRTTDT
+2875 LYRTPADGREEAVTDEILSAEGAKFEWTSDT
-2882 GENRQWTGV
+2882 GNQWRYQYT
-2891 GFMEVRSP
+2891 
-2899 WTYEFKDLP
+2899 DLP

-2923 MDGDAEI
+2923 MNGDVEI
-2930 AEGGTLPAVEGGDPE
+2930 AEGGTLPAVVGDPE
-2945 PTYPKADYTVG
+2945 PTYPKAGYTVH
-2956 YDGKG
+2956 YDGEDYK
-2961 YEWNITNTLTETIEI
+2961 WNITNTLTETIEI

-2998 LLYANGK
+2998 LLYANGE

-3027 TGDIWEFKFTTNDEG
+3027 TGDIWEFKFTTNDKG

-3049 EDGEIIDYTVGEIVV
+3049 EDGEIIDYTVDEIVV
-3064 NGYKTTEVSITKP
+3064 DGYKTTEVSITKP
-3077 DHPDLG
+3077 DHPDWG

-3090 MTQLTVQKTWH
+3090 MTQLTVQKIWR
-3101 GTPEDEEVPVTFYV
+3101 GTLEDEEVPVTFYV

-3122 ELERV
+3122 EPERV

-3161 REVHIGGIAVENADF
+3161 REVQIGGIAVENADF
-3176 TVKYTDKKVNDAVF
+3176 TVKYTDKKVDDAVF

-3219 GTRPGDLTL
+3219 GTRPEKLTL
-3228 TLWRTTTPDDDAS
+3228 TLWRSVAGGKEEVVNATP
-3241 WVEVTDAMP
+3241 T
-3250 VWPKPAADGNVWTYT
+3250 WPKPAADGNVWTYT
-3265 YSRLPET
+3265 YSSLPKT
-3272 DKEGNHYTYR
+3272 DKEGNSYTYR

-3301 KDTSLTNV
+3301 KDTSLTN
-3309 LKGTVDIPVTKTW
+3309 LLTGTVDIPVTKTW
-3322 VDNHDGWGKRP
+3322 VDNHDGWGERP
-3333 ETVTIRLY
+3333 ASVTIQLMQNGSLY
-3341 RHTEAKP
+3341 KTLKLQ
-3348 EKQLVEERT
+3348 KDGGFLEEIWQ
-3357 FTTDA
+3357 A
-3362 GALEKLWNA
+3362 V
-3371 ITGQTDDEW
+3371 TGQVDNQW
-3380 ICTFAGLPKYD
+3380 SYTFENLPKYD
-3391 DTGARYVYTVEE
+3391 ENGVRYVYTVKEV
-3403 TVPEDYEAAYDQEQF
+3403 TPDDYEVSYDQEKF
-3418 EVTNT
+3418 EITNT

-3450 LSGTSVTGIKG
+3450 LSGTSVTGIQA
-3461 EDITGEYRDMT
+3461 ETITDEYGDMT

-3503 TDANTNRYRTTYTGE
+3503 TDANTNRYRTTYRGE

-3550 TPPRIPEENWRP
+3550 TPPRIPEESWRP

-3575 DTMNLALYVVLAVVS
+3575 DTMNLALYVALAVVS

>member
-18 FLLAGALVPT
+18 FLLAGALTPM

-33 IDEAGTGTPAPSAP
+33 IDEAGAGTPAPSAP

-57 DSPEPSAPTDGGE
+57 DSPEPSAPVDGGE

-95 PTESVD
+95 PTEAVD

-110 TPVPTESLAPT
+110 TIVPTESPAPT

-144 ALAVTAAETGFTISG
+144 ALAVTATETGFTISG

-176 RAEMLTGLPES
+176 RAEMLTGLPEGAS
-187 ASTTEENGAL
+187 ATAENGAL
-197 LVSLPAGTFAM
+197 LVSLPAGAFAL
-208 TLTPD
+208 TLTPE
-213 WEAAAGTLVLTAQL
+213 WGEAAGTLVLTAQL

-369 ELQANVV
+369 ELQASVV

-420 PSVQVREMENGIA
+420 PSVQVRETENGIA

-501 YLYEITRH
+501 YLYEIKSH
-509 FGDDSEQDDPKD
+509 FGDDPKQDDPKD

-541 REYGSDDVLTGFAA
+541 TEYGSDDILTGFAA
-555 LELKVTVTDEDGAE
+555 LELMVTVTDEEGNA
-569 IPGESFDFR
+569 IPGESFGFR

-589 MLDENAGNNDSD
+589 MLDENAGNNDQD

-644 KRTYDIAWRI
+644 KQTYDIAWRI

-666 DYAFFELNEENL
+666 EYAFFELNEENL
-678 DDVVASG
+678 EAVKASG
-685 RVPASIT
+685 RVPDSIT
-692 NNKQFG
+692 KNRQFG

-713 NWGDYGTESNHT
+713 NWGDYGTKSNHM

-739 ASGSSTGSLHESY
+739 ASGSSTSSLHESY
-752 TLKELDQESDGEFGA
+752 TLKKLDQESDGEFGA

-791 KYQLDGTPMNYT
+791 KYQLDGTPINYT

-909 NGQVITFTES
+909 NGQVITFRES
-919 GEPNEDGSHTLEPVL
+919 GEPNEDGPHTLEPVL
-934 TPEEIAALTGDAEN
+934 TEEEIEALTGDAAN

-960 VYVLREYLE
+960 VYVLREYLK

-985 EDGTLAGDVLPGDD
+985 EDGTVAGDVLPGDD
-999 VIRHEGDTYLYD
+999 VTRHDGDTYLYH

-1036 QAELEDVTVVLTL
+1036 QAVLEDVTVELTL

-1058 TAAEEEWRTYYNEDG
+1058 TPAEEEWRTYYKEDG

-1115 MQDGN
+1115 RQNGN

-1137 TQSDLSGQPRSV
+1137 TQSDLSGQPRRV
-1149 QYESLSDEDPED
+1149 QYESLSDEDPYD

-1169 TLDNEIDYSI
+1169 TLDDEIDYFI
-1179 DKHWWKGDAEGEAQN
+1179 DKYWWNGDAEGEAQD
-1194 PENYG
+1194 PENYD
-1199 KDAPEGVGELTF
+1199 KNAPEGVGELTF

-1254 DTWDVTVQGLPEYDE
+1254 DPWDVTVQGLPEYDE
-1269 NGRAVEYVLAENHN
+1269 NGRAVEYVLAEDHN
-1283 EDSAWSVVMQ
+1283 GDSGWSVVMQ

-1337 GVFLKETNEQID
+1337 GVFLEETNEQID

-1362 VGIGEHE
+1362 VGIGAHE
-1369 AEEVYI
+1369 RDDVYI
-1375 LETKMGDEKV
+1375 LETKMGNEDV
-1385 PLQQVYVDPSN
+1385 PLQQAYVDPGN
-1396 PEAATPDYDNPEEP
+1396 PDATTPDYETPKEP
-1410 VLKTEDAENYTT
+1410 VLKTEDPENYTT

-1441 AGYENVFTVTNRRL
+1441 AGYEDVFTVTNRRL

-1477 MDALKANNLALALY
+1477 MDALAENNLALALY

-1500 EDNEYKIDYVNNTIT
+1500 EDNDYEINYVNNTIT

-1542 QAVAGKTEYHF
+1542 QAVEGETKYHF

-1558 YDLHGASV
+1558 YDLYGASV
-1566 RYTVEEVVVELDADG
+1566 RYTVEEVVVKLDENG
-1581 NVTDNAVTDSLSDYP
+1581 NVTNSVVTDSLSQYP
-1596 YTDETTGEEYTLQE
+1596 SYTDETTGETYTLQE
-1610 LWNWYTRSYDKSD
+1610 LWNWYTRSYDKGE
-1623 YNVAE
+1623 YVVAG

-1633 THAIQVTNSLVG
+1633 THAMQVTNSLVG
-1645 AKNVQWHKQ
+1645 AKDVQWHKQ

-1677 PDRPDAENTPP
+1677 PDSPNAENTPP

-1696 WTPNKD
+1696 WTPNEK

-1727 IFYYATEHSNIE
+1727 IFYYATEHSNID

-1750 AFPDP
+1750 AFPDSSAP
-1755 NSTVQWINIGTQ
+1755 GDWMNIGTQ
-1767 TKLSE
+1767 TKLNE
-1772 SYNFDLNYVVNVG
+1772 SYDLDLNYVVNVG
-1785 SEDIGTDAPGAHF
+1785 SEDIGTDAPGAHY

-1835 TITFNVYQ
+1835 TITFDVYQ
-1843 YADENSNGR
+1843 YADENSNGKR
-1852 QDEEEET
+1852 DDGEPLEG
-1859 SPVAS
+1859 PVAW
-1864 LTISNWSNW
+1864 LTISNWTNW

-1882 KYLGKNIGT
+1882 KYLDENIGT

-1902 PDGDDAELLPKY
+1902 PDGEEAKLLPKY
-1914 RNQDGVRFGY
+1914 RNKDGVRFGY

-1931 EWPEEV
+1931 EWPEKAV
-1937 GNGELSLGAVFDS
+1937 NGELSPGAVFES
-1950 TVQEGTYIAQNTY
+1950 TVQEGSYIAQNTY
-1963 DPERGFLQVRKYLQL
+1963 DPERGFLQVKKHLQL

-1984 EKIVYPA
+1984 EEIVYPA

-2003 AGEEQPSNTG
+2003 AGAKQPSNTG
-2013 TPGEHVATQTWTDDQ
+2013 TPGEYIATQTWTSAQ
-2028 VKDAAQ
+2028 VEDAAKK
-2034 SAGAD
+2034 AGEED
-2039 NIVSTILTF
+2039 IVSTILTF

-2054 APNGSPYTYTIVEV
+2054 APNGSPYTYTIVEA
-2068 KEGFLEGYDTWAKA
+2068 KEGFLEGYDTWAAK
-2082 EDVDAEDLKADEK
+2082 EDVDAGALKADEE
-2095 NIGYQVSDL
+2095 NRRFQVSDL
-2104 TPTKYQYKGGQ
+2104 TPTKYQYEDGQ
-2115 LQTDENGQPLKPTSE
+2115 LLTDENGQPLKPTSE
-2130 ENRVHATFLNE
+2130 KNTVHATFLNE

-2158 DFDNALGLRPEDG
+2158 DFDDALGLRPEDG
-2171 YKLEIVVSR
+2171 SALTIVVSR
-2180 SAPAQSGQGNSVP
+2180 SAPAQSGQGNSVEP
-2193 AQELKEGTDY
+2193 QTLKEDEDY
-2203 EIKWTKGEEEDS
+2203 EITWTKGEGEDS
-2215 DTWTYTI
+2215 NTWTYTI
-2222 KGVGGGELEVYAPNG
+2222 TGAKEGELEVYAPNG

-2281 ASDLTNSLKVN
+2281 ASDLINSLKVN

-2297 QWMIH
+2297 QWMIN
-2302 TGTEEK
+2302 TGTEET

-2329 QVKEESREEWQ
+2329 QVREEGNETWQ
-2340 DAADYFR
+2340 DAAKYFPNA
-2347 RELGDKFETVFPDK
+2347 LGKNFQTVFPDGK
-2361 EATFTKEIHGAV
+2361 DTFTQEIHGAV

-2385 SVIGK
+2385 SVIGTD
-2390 GGTETYTVL
+2390 GTGSYTVL

-2405 TKVRFGGGEN
+2405 TRVRFGKEES
-2415 APSVELRVDDDGNY
+2415 APSVDLSVDKDGNY
-2429 EFVDLNSSEPF
+2429 TFEGLNSSSEPF
-2440 TPLSWEPDTGNAH
+2440 TPLPWKSGTGNAH

-2498 EQGSD
+2498 EQGSGD
-2503 DESAWQ
+2503 DWQ

-2523 TTHDLTVTIRDGNS
+2523 TTHDLTVTIRGRNS
-2537 EGTAGNPASVTI
+2537 ENTASVTI
-2549 RSLPGKNIAGNPLEY
+2549 RSLPGKNIAGKTLEY

-2603 TTATNTLKRTEIS
+2603 TTATNTLNTTEIS

-2643 KEVWKDVETFGGE
+2643 KEVWKDVKTFGGE
-2656 SCTVKLDGEVDS
+2656 SCTVTLDGEVDS
-2668 SSAQPYYEDRA
+2668 SSAQPYYEDSE
-2679 WHAVWKDLPQVLPGS
+2679 WHAVWKDLPQALPGS
-2694 KLGADDKTQYQVVE
+2694 ELIDGKTQYKVVE

-2713 FLQEYSSGEPG
+2713 FLQENSSGEPG
-2724 NEGAFTF
+2724 NEGEFTF

-2771 AETPGVEEVEGRTA
+2771 AETPGVEEVKGRTA
-2785 KLSGNT
+2785 ELSGNT

-2813 LYYYYVLET
+2813 LYYYVLET

-2882 GENRQWTGV
+2882 GENKQWTEV
-2891 GFMEVRSP
+2891 GFMKVCSP

-2923 MDGDAEI
+2923 MNENKEI

-2945 PTYPKADYTVG
+2945 PTYPDADYTVG
-2956 YDGKG
+2956 YDGKD
-2961 YEWNITNTLTETIEI
+2961 YKWNITNTLTETIEI

-2998 LLYANGK
+2998 LLYANGE

-3027 TGDIWEFKFTTNDEG
+3027 TGDIWEFKFTTNDKG

-3049 EDGEIIDYTVGEIVV
+3049 EDGEIIDYTVDEIVV
-3064 NGYKTTEVSITKP
+3064 DGYKTTEVSITKP
-3077 DHPDLG
+3077 DHPHLG

-3090 MTQLTVQKTWH
+3090 MTQLTVQKIWR
-3101 GTPEDEEVPVTFYV
+3101 GTLEDEEVPVTFYV

-3122 ELERV
+3122 EPERV

-3139 WSATVEDLE
+3139 WSVTVEDLE
-3148 AYDENGNAYTYVA
+3148 AYDENGKAYTYVA
-3161 REVHIGGIAVENADF
+3161 QEVHIGGIAVEDADF
-3176 TVKYTDKKVNDAVF
+3176 TVEYTVEKVNDPVF
-3190 TTVFRTEIIN
+3190 TTVFHTEIIN

-3219 GTRPGDLTL
+3219 DTRPEKLTL
-3228 TLWRTTTPDDDAS
+3228 TLYRSVAGGQEKVVNATPTWR
-3241 WVEVTDAMP
+3241 
-3250 VWPKPAADGNVWTYT
+3250 KPADGNVWTYT
-3265 YSRLPET
+3265 YSRLPKT
-3272 DKEGNHYTYR
+3272 DKEGNLYTYR
-3282 VEETLPAAAENG
+3282 VEETLPEPAENG
-3294 DHYELTQ
+3294 DHYERLPEETGYNF
-3301 KDTSLTNV
+3301 TNV

-3418 EVTNT
+3418 EITNT

-3450 LSGTSVTGIKG
+3450 LSGTSVTGIQA
-3461 EDITGEYRDMT
+3461 ETITGAYGDMT

-3484 GEQKLAEDLPAGLT
+3484 GEQKRAEDLPAGLT

-3550 TPPRIPEENWRP
+3550 TPPRIPEESWRP

-3575 DTMNLALYVVLAVVS
+3575 DTMNLSLYVVLAVVS

>member
-18 FLLAGALVPT
+18 FLLAGALMPT

-57 DSPEPSAPTDGGE
+57 DFPEPSAPADGGE
-70 SSEMPDPTAGDA
+70 NSEMPDPTAGDA

-95 PTESVD
+95 PMESVD
-101 PSEMPTPTE
+101 PSGTPTPAE

-121 ETTLPTET
+121 ETTPPTET

-144 ALAVTAAETGFTISG
+144 ALAVTATETGFTISG

-176 RAEMLTGLPES
+176 RAEMLTGLPEG

-208 TLTPD
+208 TLTPE
-213 WEAAAGTLVLTAQL
+213 WGAAAGTLVLTAQL

-245 LETSPALTAALAWQG
+245 LEASPALTAALAWQG

-277 LDGGEPQEPTAEDLS
+277 LDGGEPQEPTAEDLA

-305 EDLSSL
+305 EDLSSI

-369 ELQANVV
+369 ELQASVV

-420 PSVQVREMENGIA
+420 PSVQVRETENGIA

-452 TTTEHT
+452 TTMEHT

-501 YLYEITRH
+501 YLYEITSR
-509 FGDDSEQDDPKD
+509 FGDDPKQDDPKD

-541 REYGSDDVLTGFAA
+541 PEYSSINVLTGFAA
-555 LELKVTVTDEDGAE
+555 LELMVTVTDEEGNK

-589 MLDENAGNNDSD
+589 MLDENAGNNDQD
-601 SYASLEA
+601 SYDSLEA
-608 FYTNVDA
+608 FFSHVDA

-666 DYAFFELNEENL
+666 NYAFFELNEENL
-678 DDVVASG
+678 EAVVASG

-692 NNKQFG
+692 DKKQFG

-713 NWGDYGTESNHT
+713 NWGDHGTESNHT
-725 ALEKALFETYSLHV
+725 ALEKALFEMYSLHV

-822 PELEE
+822 HELEE

-919 GEPNEDGSHTLEPVL
+919 GKPNEDGPHTLEPVL
-934 TPEEIAALTGDAEN
+934 TEEEIAALTGDAAN

-985 EDGTLAGDVLPGDD
+985 EDGTVAGDVLPGDD
-999 VIRHEGDTYLYD
+999 VTRHDGDTYLYD

-1036 QAELEDVTVVLTL
+1036 QAELEDVTVELTL

-1058 TAAEEEWRTYYNEDG
+1058 TPAEEEWRTYYKEDG

-1104 ELEFRWVETAV
+1104 ELDFRWVETAV
-1115 MQDGN
+1115 MQNGK

-1149 QYESLSDEDPED
+1149 QYESLSDEDPYD

-1169 TLDNEIDYSI
+1169 TLDDEIDYFI
-1179 DKHWWKGDAEGEAQN
+1179 DKYWWNGEAEGEAQD
-1194 PENYG
+1194 PENYD

-1221 VDFLTGIKMDGT
+1221 VDFLTGIEMDGT

-1254 DTWDVTVQGLPEYDE
+1254 DPWYVTVRGLPEYDE
-1269 NGRAVEYVLAENHN
+1269 NGRAVEYVLAESR
-1283 EDSAWSVVMQ
+1283 DSDNPWSVVMQ

-1311 GDGNAIIVRKAWI
+1311 GGNAIIVRKAWI

-1337 GVFLKETNEQID
+1337 GVFLKETNEKID
-1349 TVILGENAMWYQI
+1349 TVTLGKNAMWYQI

-1369 AEEVYI
+1369 PDDVYI
-1375 LETKMGDEKV
+1375 LETKMGNEDV

-1396 PEAATPDYDNPEEP
+1396 PGAATPDYDNPEEP
-1410 VLKTEDAENYTT
+1410 VLKTENGENYTT

-1441 AGYENVFTVTNRRL
+1441 AGYEDVFTVTNRRL

-1477 MDALKANNLALALY
+1477 MDALAENNLALALY

-1536 LPITRD
+1536 QPITWD
-1542 QAVAGKTEYHF
+1542 QAETGETEYYF

-1566 RYTVEEVVVELDADG
+1566 RYTVEEVVVELDENG
-1581 NVTDNAVTDSLSDYP
+1581 NVTDNVVTDSLSDHP

-1628 KHERD
+1628 KHQRD
-1633 THAIQVTNSLVG
+1633 THAMQVTNSLVG
-1645 AKNVQWHKQ
+1645 AKDVQWHKQ

-1677 PDRPDAENTPP
+1677 PDSPDAENSP

-1696 WTPNKD
+1696 WTPNED
-1702 YPGNDEYS
+1702 YPGNDEYF

-1727 IFYYATEHSNIE
+1727 IFYYATEHSNID

-1755 NSTVQWINIGTQ
+1755 NNAVLWINIGTQ
-1767 TKLSE
+1767 TDLSA
-1772 SYNFDLNYVVNVG
+1772 SYDKTLNYVVNVG
-1785 SEDIGTDAPGAHF
+1785 SEDIGTDAPGAHY

-1835 TITFNVYQ
+1835 TITFDVYQ

-1852 QDEEEET
+1852 QDEEET
-1859 SPVAS
+1859 LGDRPAAW

-1902 PDGDDAELLPKY
+1902 PSEEPELLPKY

-1931 EWPEEV
+1931 EWPEKAV
-1937 GNGELSLGAVFDS
+1937 NGELSLEAVFDS

-1963 DPERGFLQVRKYLQL
+1963 DPERGFLQVKKHLQL

-2003 AGEEQPSNTG
+2003 AGEEQPGNTG
-2013 TPGEHVATQTWTDDQ
+2013 TPGEYVATQTWTSDQ

-2082 EDVDAEDLKADEK
+2082 EDVEVNELRQDD

-2104 TPTKYQYKGGQ
+2104 IPTKYQYKDGQ
-2115 LQTDENGQPLKPTSE
+2115 LQTDENGQPLKPE
-2130 ENRVHATFLNE
+2130 EEDGENTVHATFLNE

-2147 TLTLTGKKVWA
+2147 TLRLTGKKVWA
-2158 DFDNALGLRPEDG
+2158 DFDDALGLRPGSGDE
-2171 YKLEIVVSR
+2171 LEIVVSR

-2193 AQELKEGTDY
+2193 AQELVEGTDY
-2203 EIKWTKGEEEDS
+2203 KIEWTIGEEEDS
-2215 DTWTYTI
+2215 NTWTYTI
-2222 KGVGGGELEVYAPNG
+2222 TGVGKGELEVYAPNG

-2247 PEEPYEV
+2247 PKDPYEV

-2281 ASDLTNSLKVN
+2281 GTALTNSLKVN

-2302 TGTEEK
+2302 TDTEE
-2308 PVYEQIT
+2308 YTQIT

-2329 QVKEESREEWQ
+2329 QVKEKDDEVWQNAES
-2340 DAADYFR
+2340 YFP
-2347 RELGDKFETVFPDK
+2347 EALGENFQTVFPEGTD
-2361 EATFTKEIHGAV
+2361 TFTKEIHGAV

-2385 SVIGK
+2385 SVIGAD
-2390 GGTETYTVL
+2390 GTETYTVL

-2405 TKVRFGGGEN
+2405 TKVRFGEDDS
-2415 APSVELRVDDDGNY
+2415 APSVELRVDKDGNY
-2429 EFVDLNSSEPF
+2429 EFENLDSSEPF
-2440 TPLSWEPDTGNAH
+2440 TPLPWKSGTGNAH

-2466 VWENDNDNIYGSR
+2466 VWEDDNDNIYGSR

-2523 TTHDLTVTIRDGNS
+2523 TTHDLTVTIRGSNS
-2537 EGTAGNPASVTI
+2537 EGTAEHPASVTI
-2549 RSLPGKNIAGNPLEY
+2549 RSLPGKNIAGKTLEY

-2575 DYDADDIVS
+2575 DADGHYKESNIVS
-2584 DGGTFYGT
+2584 EGGTFYGT
-2592 YTVAYVNSDGT
+2592 YTVAYENSDGT
-2603 TTATNTLKRTEIS
+2603 TTATNTLNTTEIS

-2656 SCTVKLDGEVDS
+2656 SCTVELDGEVD
-2668 SSAQPYYEDRA
+2668 SAQPYYEDRA

-2724 NEGAFTF
+2724 NAGAFTF

-2738 YTVTKSWHTTTGTHP
+2738 YTVKKSWHVYHTS
-2753 EVTVQL
+2753 VIQSVQVQL
-2759 YRTTDENLVGAL
+2759 YRTTDETTESGTSVG
-2771 AETPGVEEVEGRTA
+2771 TEVWLNEGNNW
-2785 KLSGNT
+2785 S
-2791 LTHTFQDLPKYE
+2791 HTFTDLPKYE
-2803 PGEGDNPKGA
+2803 EGTGKK
-2813 LYYYYVLET
+2813 YTYYVLET
-2822 TASNGAWEV
+2822 TTSDGWEV
-2831 HYDHTS
+2831 HYEHSS
-2837 EANTTT
+2837 ETNTTI

-2853 GTKTWKD
+2853 GMKTWKD
-2860 NNDAYHTRPD
+2860 NNNAYHTRPD

-2875 LYRTTDT
+2875 LYRSPADGTEETVTNAILSAEGATFEWTIHT
-2882 GENRQWTGV
+2882 GNQWRYQYTN
-2891 GFMEVRSP
+2891 
-2899 WTYEFKDLP
+2899 LP
-2908 YADEKGNP
+2908 YADENGNL

-2923 MDGDAEI
+2923 MNENKEI

-2945 PTYPKADYTVG
+2945 PTYPDADYTVD

-2998 LLYANGK
+2998 RLYANGE

-3049 EDGEIIDYTVGEIVV
+3049 EDGEIIDYTVDEIVV
-3064 NGYKTTEVSITKP
+3064 DGYKTTEVSITKP

-3090 MTQLTVQKTWH
+3090 MTQLTVQKIWR
-3101 GTPEDEEVPVTFYV
+3101 GTLEDEEVPVTFDV

-3127 AYASGMLNEGNQ
+3127 AYVSGVLNEGNQ

-3161 REVHIGGIAVENADF
+3161 REVQIGGIAVKNADF
-3176 TVKYTDKKVNDAVF
+3176 TVKYTDKKVDDAVF

-3219 GTRPGDLTL
+3219 GTRPTDLTL

-3241 WVEVTDAMP
+3241 WVEVTDATP
-3250 VWPKPAADGNVWTYT
+3250 DWTEPEGDEWTYT

-3272 DKEGNHYTYR
+3272 DKEGNSYTYR

-3294 DHYELTQ
+3294 DHYERLPEETGYNF
-3301 KDTSLTNV
+3301 TNV

-3333 ETVTIRLY
+3333 ASVTIQLMQNGSLY
-3341 RHTEAKP
+3341 KTLKLQ
-3348 EKQLVEERT
+3348 KDGGLLEEIWQ
-3357 FTTDA
+3357 A
-3362 GALEKLWNA
+3362 V
-3371 ITGQTDDEW
+3371 TGQVDNQW
-3380 ICTFAGLPKYD
+3380 SYTFENLPKYD
-3391 DTGARYVYTVEE
+3391 ENGVRYVYTVKEV
-3403 TVPEDYEAAYDQEQF
+3403 TPDDYEVSYDQEKF
-3418 EVTNT
+3418 EITNT

-3461 EDITGEYRDMT
+3461 EDIIGEYGDMT

-3550 TPPRIPEENWRP
+3550 TPPRIPEESWRP

-3575 DTMNLALYVVLAVVS
+3575 DTMNLALYVALAVVS

>member
-57 DSPEPSAPTDGGE
+57 DSPEPSAPADGGE
-70 SSEMPDPTAGDA
+70 NSEMPDPTAGDA
-82 ASQPPTPETPTPA
+82 ASQPPIPETPTPA

-101 PSEMPTPTE
+101 PSEMPTPTETIVPTE

-144 ALAVTAAETGFTISG
+144 ALAVTATETGFTISG

-176 RAEMLTGLPES
+176 RAEMLTGLPEGAS
-187 ASTTEENGAL
+187 ATAENGAL
-197 LVSLPAGTFAM
+197 LVSLPAGAFAL
-208 TLTPD
+208 TLTPE
-213 WEAAAGTLVLTAQL
+213 WGEAAGTLVLTAQL

-233 ATLERPAPAVEV
+233 ATLERPASAVEV

-292 LLGLSALPEIQVA
+292 LLGLSALPEIQVT

-369 ELQANVV
+369 ELQASVV

-397 SFDGGAYVVPDEA
+397 SFDGGTYVVPDEA

-452 TTTEHT
+452 TTMEHT

-501 YLYEITRH
+501 YLYEITSR
-509 FGDDSEQDDPKD
+509 FGDDPEQDDPKD

-541 REYGSDDVLTGFAA
+541 PEYSSINVLTGFAA
-555 LELKVTVTDEDGAE
+555 LELMVTVTDEEGKE

-601 SYASLEA
+601 SYASLER
-608 FYTNVDA
+608 FFSHVDA

-713 NWGDYGTESNHT
+713 NWGDHGTESNHT

-803 VHSGKEATPPAEG
+803 VHSGKEAAPPAEG

-909 NGQVITFTES
+909 NGQFITFTES
-919 GEPNEDGSHTLEPVL
+919 GEPNEDGSHTLEPDL
-934 TPEEIAALTGDAEN
+934 TPEEIAALTGDAAN

-960 VYVLREYLE
+960 VYVLREYLK
-969 YGAGDAQ
+969 YDAGDAQ

-985 EDGTLAGDVLPGDD
+985 EDGTIAGDVLPGDD
-999 VIRHEGDTYLYD
+999 VTRHGGDTYLYD

-1049 EYRPLNEDG
+1049 KYRPLNEDG
-1058 TAAEEEWRTYYNEDG
+1058 TAAEEEWRTYYEENG

-1115 MQDGN
+1115 RQNGN

-1128 ETGKGSFTL
+1128 ETGKGRFTL
-1137 TQSDLSGQPRSV
+1137 TQSDLSGQPRRV

-1169 TLDNEIDYSI
+1169 TLDDEIDYFI
-1179 DKHWWKGDAEGEAQN
+1179 DKHWWNGEAEGGAQD

-1254 DTWDVTVQGLPEYDE
+1254 DTWYVTVRGLPEYDE
-1269 NGRAVEYVLAENHN
+1269 DGRAVEYVLAENHN

-1311 GDGNAIIVRKAWI
+1311 GGNAIIVRKAWI

-1337 GVFLKETNEQID
+1337 GVFLKETDEKIA
-1349 TVILGENAMWYQI
+1349 TVTLGENAMWYQI
-1362 VGIGEHE
+1362 VGIDEHE
-1369 AEEVYI
+1369 ADEVYI
-1375 LETKMGDEKV
+1375 LETQMGDEKV

-1396 PEAATPDYDNPEEP
+1396 PEAATPDYETPKKP

-1477 MDALKANNLALALY
+1477 MDALAENDLALALY

-1500 EDNEYKIDYVNNTIT
+1500 EDNEYEIDYVNNTIT

-1566 RYTVEEVVVELDADG
+1566 RYTVEEVVVKLDADG
-1581 NVTDNAVTDSLSDYP
+1581 NVTDNAVTDSLSNYP
-1596 YTDETTGEEYTLQE
+1596 YTDETTGETYTLQE
-1610 LWNWYTRSYDKSD
+1610 LWNWYTRSYDKGE
-1623 YNVAE
+1623 YVVAE
-1628 KHERD
+1628 KHQRD
-1633 THAIQVTNSLVG
+1633 THAMWVTNSLVG

-1654 WADRYAYE
+1654 WADQYAYE

-1696 WTPNKD
+1696 WTPNEK

-1719 KYDAQGYE
+1719 KYDEQGYE
-1727 IFYYATEHSNIE
+1727 IFYYATEHSNID

-1755 NSTVQWINIGTQ
+1755 NNAVLWINIGTQ

-1772 SYNFDLNYVVNVG
+1772 SYDKTLNYVVNVG
-1785 SEDIGTDAPGAHF
+1785 SEDIGTDAPGAHY

-1804 MFINHLSASITLQGR
+1804 MFINHLSANITLQGR

-1852 QDEEEET
+1852 QDEEEPLEKT
-1859 SPVAS
+1859 RVAW

-1902 PDGDDAELLPKY
+1902 PAGDDAALLPKY
-1914 RNQDGVRFGY
+1914 RNQDGVRYGY
-1924 VLQESSV
+1924 VLQEEEGSV
-1931 EWPEEV
+1931 QWPEEV
-1937 GNGELSLGAVFDS
+1937 GNGELPLEAVFDS

-1963 DPERGFLQVRKYLQL
+1963 DPERGFLQVKKHLQL

-2003 AGEEQPSNTG
+2003 DGAKQPSNTG
-2013 TPGEHVATQTWTDDQ
+2013 TPGEHVATQTWTNAQ
-2028 VKDAAQ
+2028 VEDAAKE
-2034 SAGAD
+2034 AGEKG
-2039 NIVSTILTF
+2039 IVSTILTF

-2068 KEGFLEGYDTWAKA
+2068 KEGFLEGYDTWAA
-2082 EDVDAEDLKADEK
+2082 QGNVDAETLKADE
-2095 NIGYQVSDL
+2095 NIRNQVSDL
-2104 TPTKYQYKGGQ
+2104 IPTKYQYK
-2115 LQTDENGQPLKPTSE
+2115 DGQPLKPE
-2130 ENRVHATFLNE
+2130 DGENTVHATFLNE

-2147 TLTLTGKKVWA
+2147 PLTLTGKKVWA

-2171 YKLEIVVSR
+2171 YKLKIVVSR

-2222 KGVGGGELEVYAPNG
+2222 TGVGGDELEVYASNG

-2281 ASDLTNSLKVN
+2281 GTALTNSLKVN

-2297 QWMIH
+2297 QWMIN
-2302 TGTEEK
+2302 TGTEET

-2329 QVKEESREEWQ
+2329 QVSVDAGKTWQ
-2340 DAADYFR
+2340 DAAEYFPDA
-2347 RELGDKFETVFPDK
+2347 LGENFKTVFPK
-2361 EATFTKEIHGAV
+2361 EEATFTKEIHGAV

-2405 TKVRFGGGEN
+2405 TKVRFGEDEN

-2429 EFVDLNSSEPF
+2429 TFEGLNSSEPF
-2440 TPLSWEPDTGNAH
+2440 TPLSWKSDTGNAH

-2466 VWENDNDNIYGSR
+2466 VWEDDNNNIYGSR
-2479 PASEDPSE
+2479 PASEDPSK

-2523 TTHDLTVTIRDGNS
+2523 TTHDLTVTIRGSNS
-2537 EGTAGNPASVTI
+2537 ENPASVTI
-2549 RSLPGKNIAGNPLEY
+2549 RSLPGKNIAGKTLEY

-2584 DGGTFYGT
+2584 GGSTFYDT

-2603 TTATNTLKRTEIS
+2603 TTATNTLNTTEIS

-2643 KEVWKDVETFGGE
+2643 KEVWKDVETFGGV
-2656 SCTVKLDGEVDS
+2656 SCTVTLDGEVDS

-2679 WHAVWKDLPQVLPGS
+2679 WHAVWKDLPQALPGS
-2694 KLGADDKTQYQVVE
+2694 ELTDGKTQYKVVE

-2713 FLQEYSSGEPG
+2713 FLQENSSGEPG
-2724 NEGAFTF
+2724 NEGEFTF

-2738 YTVTKSWHTTTGTHP
+2738 YTVKKSWHTTTGTHP

-2759 YRTTDENLVGAL
+2759 YRTTDKNLVGAL
-2771 AETPGVEEVEGRTA
+2771 AGTQGVEEVEGRTA
-2785 KLSGNT
+2785 KLSGNK
-2791 LTHTFQDLPKYE
+2791 LTHTFQDLPKYK

-2882 GENRQWTGV
+2882 GENKQWTGV

-2923 MDGDAEI
+2923 MNENKEI
-2930 AEGGTLPAVEGGDPE
+2930 AEGGTLPAVEGDPE
-2945 PTYPKADYTVG
+2945 TTYPDADYTVG
-2956 YDGKG
+2956 YDGEG

-2998 LLYANGK
+2998 LLYANGE

-3027 TGDIWEFKFTTNDEG
+3027 TGDIWEFTFTTNDKE

-3090 MTQLTVQKTWH
+3090 MTQLTVQKTWR
-3101 GTPEDEEVPVTFYV
+3101 GTPEDEKVEVAFYV
-3115 WRSVKGG
+3115 WRSVEGG
-3122 ELERV
+3122 EPERV
-3127 AYASGMLNEGNQ
+3127 PRAPDVLNEGNQ
-3139 WSATVEDLE
+3139 WSVTVEDLE

-3176 TVKYTDKKVNDAVF
+3176 TVKYTDKKVDDAVF

-3219 GTRPGDLTL
+3219 GTRPENLTL
-3228 TLWRTTTPDDDAS
+3228 TLYRSVAGGKEEVVNATPT
-3241 WVEVTDAMP
+3241 WT
-3250 VWPKPAADGNVWTYT
+3250 KPAADGNVWTYT

-3272 DKEGNHYTYR
+3272 DKEGNSYTYR

-3294 DHYELTQ
+3294 DHYERLPEETGYNF
-3301 KDTSLTNV
+3301 TNV

-3333 ETVTIRLY
+3333 ASVTIQLMQNGSLY
-3341 RHTEAKP
+3341 KTLKLQ
-3348 EKQLVEERT
+3348 KDGGLLEEIWQ
-3357 FTTDA
+3357 A
-3362 GALEKLWNA
+3362 V
-3371 ITGQTDDEW
+3371 TGQVDNQW
-3380 ICTFAGLPKYD
+3380 SYTFENLPKYD
-3391 DTGARYVYTVEE
+3391 ENGVRYVYTVKEV
-3403 TVPEDYEAAYDQEQF
+3403 TPDDYEVSYDQEKF
-3418 EVTNT
+3418 EITNT

-3461 EDITGEYRDMT
+3461 EDIIGEYGDMT

-3550 TPPRIPEENWRP
+3550 TPPRIPEESWRP